1 MQKHRY
7 LPLCALLGLI
17 LSGFHSTTEAQ
28 AADIIFLV
36 DSSWS
41 IGKENFQ
48 YVREFLYNVVK
59 ALNKGDNEF
68 NFAIVQYSGSPKT
81 EFQLN
86 TYTDKQD
93 ILFHIWSMPYRG
105 GGTRMGLGLEYLI
118 KTHMTEAA
126 GSRASEGVPP
136 IIVVLTDRRSQDDVI
151 PPSSVLRMGDVNMF
165 AVGVQHAVEWE
176 LKEIASKP
184 QETHMY
190 NVDNFTALHSIVGD
204 LVTNL
209 HAAAA
214 SPALAEAQGVIK
226 DVTAQESAD
235 LIFLIDGSDNVG
247 AANFPIIRDFVLNFI
262 DNLDVGDDAMRVAVV
277 QYSDD
282 PNIEFYLS
290 SYSTKTEVMDA
301 VKGLS
306 FKGGAEANIGAA
318 LESVAQNLFTAGA
331 GSRAEDGV
339 PQTLVVISAGQSSD
353 DIREGQFALNQAS
366 IYTFGIGA
374 GIADTSELEQI
385 ATNPS
390 FVFAAANFDDIDDLQ
405 DQLLPLINGVAQRT
419 IVIQPSTIF
428 TEVSQVSRRDIVF
441 LIDGSQIMG
450 NAPFIAVRNFIVDF
464 INKLPIG
471 PDQVQVAVAQY
482 NSDVR
487 IELDLNSHATK
498 ELAAAAVKKLKIK
511 GGSQV
516 ANTGAALDFVR
527 TNMFIPSKGSR
538 IQQNVPQL
546 MILFTARKSSDSII
560 QPAEEMKR
568 RGILTLAAGAKNADI
583 KELSQIAF
591 DEKLAFMVKDFR
603 GLFRTPQ
610 IIIAPL
616 TTLSGVIITEEPTEV
631 IITTTQTIP
640 RVVRDI
646 VFLVDGSSSVGNANF
661 PYVRDFITNV
671 VNNLNVEPDKVRIG
685 LLQYS
690 GDQRTEFYLRTHTT
704 KDQVLANIA
713 QLRLKGGAVLN
724 TGAALEYAL
733 ANHFT
738 REAGSRSADGVKKDV
753 VFLIDGSDDVGGD
766 FSYILD
772 FISQVIQTLNVGI
785 DKVRISVVQY
795 SDSASPSFY
804 LNSFTTKEQVLNA
817 VSGLS
822 LIGGTSLNTGAAL
835 SFLKDTIFTPTYG
848 SRISENVPQ
857 FLIAVSARRSEDSV
871 QEPARA
877 LKSAGVVPFTIGVKN
892 ADTREIREIAHNPSF
907 AFTISDFSHLTSVQ
921 QQLENHVITLTKT
934 SIGNLIPTVEGIK
947 KDVVFLLDG
956 SNDARS
962 GLPAIREFIRR
973 TVENLDVEEDKVRV
987 AVIQYSNDPAAHF
1000 FLNTYKTKKEV
1011 VNAVRG
1017 LRHKGGRPL
1026 NTGAALQFVKDNVF
1040 TASSGSRR
1048 LDGVPQI
1055 LIVLTCGRSRDDVSS
1070 PSTAVKGLGV
1080 IPFGIGMKNAEENE
1094 LQTVAHAPTLVF
1106 NLPIYGELLSVQPQI
1121 LSFLKSKM
1129 EIKPPTVV
1137 VETDAVR
1144 RDVVFLL
1151 DGSDDTRNGF
1161 PAIQLFVQRV
1171 VENLDVEANRDRVA
1185 VVQYSNDPQAYFY
1198 LNTYSTKDDVLNTI
1212 RGLTHKGGRPLN
1224 SGAALQFVVDNVFTP
1239 SSGSRRLEGVP
1250 QVLILLTGGRS
1261 RDDVG
1266 ASATALKGLGVVPFG
1281 IGTIN
1286 ADILELQTISYNP
1299 SYALSV
1305 PDFDD
1310 LDTIQ
1315 QQLLSSVARVARQG
1329 RPETPTV
1336 IVERDSAQR
1345 DVVFLL
1351 DGSDD
1356 TRNGFPAIRDFVRR
1370 VVENMDVQ
1378 ENKDQ
1383 VAVVQYSN
1391 DAAAAFYLNTYSTKD
1406 DVLNTIRG
1414 LTHKGGRP
1422 LNTGAALQFVVDNVF
1437 TASSGSRRLE
1447 GVPQV
1452 LILLTGGRSRDDVR
1466 GPVTAVKGLGVV
1478 PFGIGTRNAD
1488 TLELQAISY
1497 DPSYALSVTGFGDL
1511 LNIQQQLLLSVKRVT
1526 QPREPPTVLVETD
1539 TVRRDVVFLLD
1550 GSDDARN
1557 RFPAIREF
1565 IESVVQNLDVEENKD
1580 RVAVVQYSNDAE
1592 AYFYLNTYKT
1602 KESVLGAIR
1611 SLKHKGGRPY
1621 YTGAALQFIKNN
1633 VFTPSAG
1640 SRRLE
1645 GVHQILILLAGGRSR
1660 DAVRG
1665 PASALKRIGV
1675 VTFCIGTNNANI
1687 LELQNITHNPSYALS
1702 VPDFGDL
1709 PNIQQQLVTRISQH
1723 RRSESPTVVVST
1735 RNGFPAIRKFVERI
1749 VENLDVEENKDR
1761 VAVVQYSND
1770 AAATFYLSTYSV
1782 KDDVLNAIRGLRH
1795 KGGRPLNT
1803 GAALQFVMDNV
1814 FIASSGS
1821 RRLEGVPQILILLT
1835 GGRSRDD
1842 IRGPASTLKRLRVV
1856 PFGIGTSNA
1865 DTLELQT
1872 ISYDPSYALYIS
1884 DFGDLPSIRQQLLS
1898 SVTRVVKQRW
1908 TESPTLLVV
1917 DTEDI
1922 KRDVVFLLDGSD
1934 DTINGF
1940 PTIRDFVR
1948 RVVENF
1954 DVEESKDRVAV
1965 VQYSNDPEANFY
1977 LNTYSTKDDVLSSIR
1992 ELRHK
1997 GGRPLNTGAA
2007 LQFVKDNVFTPS
2019 SGSRHLEG
2027 VPQILILLSGGRSR
2041 DDIRGPV
2048 TALKGL
2054 GVLRFAIGTSNADTL
2069 ELQTISYDPSYA
2081 LYIHDFDD
2089 LPNIQQQLLSFV
2101 TRQRMPESPTV
2112 IAETGVAKRDVVFLF
2127 DGSDDNKDGFPA
2139 IHDFIRHIVENLDVE
2154 NNNDRVA
2161 VVQYSNDAA
2170 VNFFLNTYSTKESII
2185 SAIADLSH
2193 AGGRPLNTGAA
2204 LQFVVDNVF
2213 IPSSGSR
2220 RLEAETGVAKRD
2232 VVFLFDGSDDNK
2244 DGFPAIHDFIR
2255 HIVENLDVENNN
2267 DRVAVVQYSNDAAVN
2282 FFLNTYSTKESI
2294 ISAIADLSHAGGRP
2308 LNTGAALQFVV
2319 DNVFIP
2325 SSGSRRLEG
2334 VPQVLILLTGGR
2346 SRDDVR
2352 SPATALKAHG
2362 VVSFVV
2368 GMGSADTSQMQT
2380 ISYKPSYALSVPDFG
2395 DLPNIQQGLLTSMTS
2410 VIRQRPELTTV
2421 IVDTDTAQK
2430 DVVFLLDGSDDTR
2443 NGFPAIREF
2452 VRRVVE
2458 NMDVQENKDQVA
2470 LVQYSNDAAAAF
2482 YLNTYSTKEDVLN
2495 TIRGLTHKGGRPLN
2509 TGAAL
2514 QFVMDNV
2521 FTASSGSRRLEG
2533 VPQVLILLT
2542 GGSSRD
2548 DVAGPAT
2555 TLKGLGVVLFD
2566 IGTQSVDA
2574 SELQTIAS
2582 IPTNALS
2589 VSDFDDLP
2597 NIVQLLLSSLTRMAG
2612 EQRQEYPAVIVET
2625 ESVERDVVFLLD
2637 GSDDT
2642 RNGFP
2647 AIRDFVR
2654 RVVENM
2660 DVGEKKD
2667 RVAVVQY
2674 SNDPEGNFYLNTYST
2689 KEDVLNT
2696 IQGLTHKGG
2705 RPLNTGAALQFVVDN
2720 VFTAS
2725 SGSRRLEG
2733 VPQVLI
2739 LLTGGRSRDDVGASA
2754 TALKGLGV
2762 VSFGIGTRNADTS
2775 EMLSISYD
2783 PSFAL
2788 SVTDFAEL
2796 PTIQQD
2802 VLSTLRRVV
2811 IEMGLESPTVI
2822 VESET
2827 VEKDVVFLLDG
2838 TDDTRNG
2845 FLEIR
2850 EFVEK
2855 VVEKLGM
2862 EENNDRVAVV
2872 QYSNDANANFYLN
2885 TYSTKEDV
2893 LNAIKGLRHKGG
2905 RPLNTGAAL
2914 QFVKD
2919 NIFTA
2924 SSGSRRLEG
2933 VPQVLILLTGGRSR
2947 DDVRGPASALK
2958 EDGIVP
2964 VVVGTR
2970 STDTNE
2976 LQTISYDPLFAFSV
2990 TEFGELPTV
2999 QQELLSSVKR
3009 VVRVR
3014 RPESPTI
3021 IVQREDAQRDVV
3033 FLLDGSDA
3041 ARNGFPAIRDFI
3053 RRVVEN
3059 MDVQENK
3066 DRVAV
3071 VQYSSDAA
3079 AAFYLNTYSTKDDV
3093 LNTIRGLTH
3102 KGGRPLNTG
3111 AALQF
3116 VVDNVFTASSGSR
3129 RLEGV
3134 PQVLILL
3141 TGGRSRDD
3149 VGASATALKGLGVV
3163 PFGIGTRNADTRELQ
3178 TISYNPTF
3186 VLSVS
3191 DFSDLPNIQ
3200 QQLLT
3205 SVTNVAR
3212 ERTTETPTVVV
3223 DKEGAQRDVVFL
3235 LDGSDDTRSGFPAIR
3250 DFVRRVVENMDVQ
3263 ENKDQVAVVQY
3274 SNDAAAA
3281 FYLNTYST
3289 KDDVLNTIRGL
3300 THKGGRP
3307 LNTGAALQ
3315 FVMDNVF
3322 TASSGSRRLEG
3333 VPQVLILLTG
3343 GRSRDDVGASATAL
3357 KGLGVVPFGIGTRNA
3372 DTREL
3377 QTISYNPTFVLSVS
3391 DFSDLP
3397 NIQQQLLTSVTNVAR
3412 ERTTE
3417 TPTVVVERDSAQRD
3431 VVFLLDGSDA
3441 TRNGFPAIRDFV
3453 RRVVENMDV
3462 QENKDQV
3469 AVVQYSND
3477 AAAAFYLN
3485 TYSTKDDVLNTIRG
3499 LTHKGGRPLN
3509 TGAALQFVMDNV
3521 FTASSGSRRLEG
3533 VPQVLILLTG
3543 GRSRDDVG
3551 ASATALKGLGVV
3563 PFGIGTRN
3571 ADTRELQ
3578 TISYNPTFALS
3589 VSDFSDLPNI
3599 QQQLVSSVTKVAIE
3613 RTTGTPTIIVDKEG
3627 AQRDVVFLLDGSD
3640 DTRSGFPAIRDFVR
3654 RVVENMDVEDNKDRV
3669 AVVQYSNDPEANFY
3683 LNTYS
3688 TKEDVLNTIRGL
3700 THKGGRPLNTGA
3712 ALQFVVD
3719 NIFTA
3724 SSGSRRLEGVPQVL
3738 ILLTGGRSRDDVG
3751 ASATALK
3758 GLGVVPFGIG
3768 TRNADSRELQTISY
3782 NPTFVLSVSDFS
3794 DLPNIQQQLLSSVT
3808 KVARERTTETPTVVV
3823 ERDSAQRDVV
3833 FLLDGSD
3840 ATRNGFPAIRD
3851 FVRRVVENMDVQEN
3865 KDQVAVVQYSNDAA
3879 AAFYLNTYSSK
3890 DDVLNT
3896 IRGLTHKGGRPLNTG
3911 AALQFVMDNV
3921 FTASSGSRRLEGV
3934 PQVLILL
3941 TGGRSRDDVGA
3952 SATALKGL
3960 GVVPFSIGTRNAD
3973 TRELQT
3979 ISYNPAFAL
3988 SVSDFSDL
3996 PNIQQQLLS
4005 SVVKVARE
4013 RTKDTP
4019 TVIVEMEGAKK
4030 DVIFLIDGSDDVG
4043 RDFPTIQEF
4052 VRRVVENLNVAENKI
4067 RVAVVQYS
4075 DTPNADLYLN
4085 SHTTKQGVLNA
4096 VKGLRHKGGRPLNT
4110 GAALTFVKNNVISPS
4125 SGSRIHEGVPQFLI
4139 VVTGGPSRD
4148 DVQGPATTLKQAGV
4162 VPFGIGTRNAD
4173 SKELQ
4178 IISYNSRFVYPVT
4191 EFRDI
4196 YSVQQ
4201 QLISSLTEL
4210 SKEEIDREGPTYQVE
4225 GDPKP
4230 KVADIVFLVDGS
4242 NNFNK
4247 ADFDHIMQF
4256 IIGLVDIFDVK
4267 DSIQIALAQYTK
4279 DVTDEF
4285 FFNTYTSK
4293 DDIIAAIE
4301 NTNYR
4306 GGGRGINTGAAIKH
4320 IQDRHFIKAAGSRAH
4335 EGIPQI
4341 ALIVTGGKS
4350 QDDGGAAALA
4360 LRGTGV
4366 RMYAVGVGDTVSEI
4380 NKLASEKTT
4389 VFRASTAQGLSE
4401 LSEQLLVILADEMK
4415 GKKICTGAPEI
4426 TKDCRLEV
4434 LVGFD
4439 VSNVG
4444 AGQNIFAVQRGL
4456 ESKMEAIFQRISQ
4469 MRVTS
4474 CSGSQ
4479 VPSVRVGLL
4488 ALTSAGQQ
4496 VGFDFSEYKQGLYE
4510 QFRALRTRGPYI
4522 LSTKTVDAYRDKF
4535 VASSTP
4541 GAVKVV
4547 IHLTDGLEDG
4557 FAAMKARVEA
4567 LRSADV
4573 SAFILVGL
4581 ERVSDFE
4588 NAVLLEFGRGF
4599 RYSRPLRINLLDLD
4613 YELSE
4618 ELDNVA
4624 ERECCGVPCK
4634 CTGQRGD
4641 RGSPGIPGIK
4651 DNVAERECCGVPC
4664 KCTGQRG
4671 DRGSPG
4677 IPGIK
4682 GMPGGIGY
4690 AGHPGDEGGPGER
4703 GPPGVN
4709 GTQGFQG
4716 CPGQRGI
4723 KGTRGVAGPPGDRG
4737 NPGRQGPKG
4746 IKGERGDRGDTGLRG
4761 DPGNS
4766 GIDNTQRGPRGEK
4779 GEMGP
4784 MGDPGEDGGKGTPGV
4799 AGKKGSFGRRGP
4811 PGPQGPIGP
4820 TGAPGI
4826 RGESGNPGPRGPGG
4840 PVGLAGDRGRPGP
4853 AGRKGEPGDPGDKG
4867 VTGPVGPRGESG
4879 DPGFPGYPGPKGEAG
4894 DFGSRGGPG
4903 PKGNRGQRG
4912 NAGNPG
4918 EPGQKGEG
4926 GFPGPYVSI
4935 VYCVKNAC
4943 VFSGAQEC
4951 PLYPTELAFAID
4963 NSQGVTRE
4971 VFNRMKRSILNIVRN
4986 LTIAESN
4993 CPRGARVAVVTYNN
5007 EVMTEIR
5014 FSDNHKKKTL
5024 IQQIEGLQ
5032 HLQTS
5037 KERSLESAMHFVARN
5052 TFKRVR
5058 SGFLM
5063 RKVAIFFS
5071 NGPTKS
5077 SPTLSAATMK
5087 LYEAGISSVFLTSRD
5102 DGVLNRAV
5110 QINGT
5115 GLAQVL
5121 VLPSGPAQFNQTIKK
5136 VINCHVCLDFCS
5148 PDSTCDFI
5156 PPQTTRDRRSPT
5168 TDVDIDIAFLM
5179 DSSESTSPRQ
5189 FVEMKR
5195 YVSHIVNQLEIAS
5208 DPKTSEHHAR
5218 VSVVQH
5224 APYEYKQN
5232 RILPPAKVDVGL
5244 TEYRSKEDIRTFLQ
5258 NKMPQ
5263 LEGVRALG
5271 SAIKYT
5277 IEHVFEA
5284 VPHPRN
5290 LKVIVLMVTG
5300 EVMED
5305 EAERLQKIVV
5315 DAKCKGFFIVV
5326 LGIGSKV
5333 SIQDLSVLAS
5343 EPTDVFFKRVE
5354 RSSDFY
5360 EERMQRFGRL
5370 LPKLVSGEYE

>member
-1 MQKHRY
+1 MRKHRY

-28 AADIIFLV
+28 TDGRQGVAADIIFLV

-48 YVREFLYNVVK
+48 YVREFLYDVVK

-86 TYTDKQD
+86 TYANKQD
-93 ILFHIWSMPYRG
+93 ILFHIRSMPYRG
-105 GGTRMGLGLEYLI
+105 GGTRTGLGLEYLI
-118 KTHMTEAA
+118 KTHLTEAA
-126 GSRASEGVPP
+126 GSRASEGVPQ
-136 IIVVLTDRRSQDDVI
+136 IIVVLTDGRSQDDVI
-151 PPSSVLRMGDVNMF
+151 PPSSILKMADVDMF

-184 QETHMY
+184 LETHMY

-204 LVTNL
+204 LVTSL

-214 SPALAEAQGVIK
+214 SPALAEAQGEIK

-262 DNLDVGDDAMRVAVV
+262 DNLNVGDDAMRVAVV
-277 QYSDD
+277 QYSND
-282 PNIEFYLS
+282 PNIEFYLN

-318 LESVAQNLFTAGA
+318 LEAVAQNLFTAGA

-390 FVFAAANFDDIDDLQ
+390 FVFAAENFDDIDDLQ

-450 NAPFIAVRNFIVDF
+450 NTLFTAIRNFIVDF

-482 NSDVR
+482 TSDVR

-546 MILFTARKSSDSII
+546 MILFTAGKSSDSII

-568 RGILTLAAGAKNADI
+568 SGILTLAAGAKNADI
-583 KELSQIAF
+583 KELSQIAL

-610 IIIAPL
+610 TIIAPL

-631 IITTTQTIP
+631 IITTTQNIP

-646 VFLVDGSSSVGNANF
+646 VFLVDGSSNVGNANF

-671 VNNLNVEPDKVRIG
+671 VNNLNVQPDKVRIG

-738 REAGSRSADGVKKDV
+738 REAGSRSADGVAQALVLITAGKSQDEVRRIADKVARAGVVTFAVGVGRADQEFLQPIAFAPSLAYYTSAFTDLTGIVEELMNPLQTVVGEVETTVVIDEGVKKDV

-766 FSYILD
+766 FSYIRD
-772 FISQVIQTLNVGI
+772 FISRVIQTLNVGI

-907 AFTISDFSHLTSVQ
+907 AFTISDFSQLNSVQ
-921 QQLENHVITLTKT
+921 KQLENYVITLTT
-934 SIGNLIPTVEGIK
+934 T
-947 KDVVFLLDG
+947 
-956 SNDARS
+956 
-962 GLPAIREFIRR
+962 
-973 TVENLDVEEDKVRV
+973 
-987 AVIQYSNDPAAHF
+987 
-1000 FLNTYKTKKEV
+1000 
-1011 VNAVRG
+1011 
-1017 LRHKGGRPL
+1017 
-1026 NTGAALQFVKDNVF
+1026 
-1040 TASSGSRR
+1040 
-1048 LDGVPQI
+1048 
-1055 LIVLTCGRSRDDVSS
+1055 
-1070 PSTAVKGLGV
+1070 
-1080 IPFGIGMKNAEENE
+1080 
-1094 LQTVAHAPTLVF
+1094 
-1106 NLPIYGELLSVQPQI
+1106 
-1121 LSFLKSKM
+1121 
-1129 EIKPPTVV
+1129 
-1137 VETDAVR
+1137 
-1144 RDVVFLL
+1144 
-1151 DGSDDTRNGF
+1151 
-1161 PAIQLFVQRV
+1161 
-1171 VENLDVEANRDRVA
+1171 
-1185 VVQYSNDPQAYFY
+1185 
-1198 LNTYSTKDDVLNTI
+1198 
-1212 RGLTHKGGRPLN
+1212 
-1224 SGAALQFVVDNVFTP
+1224 
-1239 SSGSRRLEGVP
+1239 
-1250 QVLILLTGGRS
+1250 
-1261 RDDVG
+1261 
-1266 ASATALKGLGVVPFG
+1266 
-1281 IGTIN
+1281 
-1286 ADILELQTISYNP
+1286 
-1299 SYALSV
+1299 
-1305 PDFDD
+1305 
-1310 LDTIQ
+1310 
-1315 QQLLSSVARVARQG
+1315 
-1329 RPETPTV
+1329 
-1336 IVERDSAQR
+1336 DSAQR

-1370 VVENMDVQ
+1370 VVENLDVE
-1378 ENKDQ
+1378 ENKDR
-1383 VAVVQYSN
+1383 VAVVQYSS
-1391 DAAAAFYLNTYSTKD
+1391 DAAATFYLNTYSTKD

-1422 LNTGAALQFVVDNVF
+1422 LNTGAALQFVMDNVF
-1437 TASSGSRRLE
+1437 T
-1447 GVPQV
+1447 
-1452 LILLTGGRSRDDVR
+1452 
-1466 GPVTAVKGLGVV
+1466 
-1478 PFGIGTRNAD
+1478 
-1488 TLELQAISY
+1488 
-1497 DPSYALSVTGFGDL
+1497 
-1511 LNIQQQLLLSVKRVT
+1511 
-1526 QPREPPTVLVETD
+1526 
-1539 TVRRDVVFLLD
+1539 
-1550 GSDDARN
+1550 
-1557 RFPAIREF
+1557 
-1565 IESVVQNLDVEENKD
+1565 
-1580 RVAVVQYSNDAE
+1580 
-1592 AYFYLNTYKT
+1592 
-1602 KESVLGAIR
+1602 
-1611 SLKHKGGRPY
+1611 
-1621 YTGAALQFIKNN
+1621 
-1633 VFTPSAG
+1633 
-1640 SRRLE
+1640 
-1645 GVHQILILLAGGRSR
+1645 
-1660 DAVRG
+1660 
-1665 PASALKRIGV
+1665 
-1675 VTFCIGTNNANI
+1675 
-1687 LELQNITHNPSYALS
+1687 
-1702 VPDFGDL
+1702 
-1709 PNIQQQLVTRISQH
+1709 
-1723 RRSESPTVVVST
+1723 
-1735 RNGFPAIRKFVERI
+1735 
-1749 VENLDVEENKDR
+1749 
-1761 VAVVQYSND
+1761 
-1770 AAATFYLSTYSV
+1770 
-1782 KDDVLNAIRGLRH
+1782 
-1795 KGGRPLNT
+1795 
-1803 GAALQFVMDNV
+1803 
-1814 FIASSGS
+1814 
-1821 RRLEGVPQILILLT
+1821 
-1835 GGRSRDD
+1835 
-1842 IRGPASTLKRLRVV
+1842 
-1856 PFGIGTSNA
+1856 
-1865 DTLELQT
+1865 
-1872 ISYDPSYALYIS
+1872 
-1884 DFGDLPSIRQQLLS
+1884 
-1898 SVTRVVKQRW
+1898 
-1908 TESPTLLVV
+1908 
-1917 DTEDI
+1917 
-1922 KRDVVFLLDGSD
+1922 
-1934 DTINGF
+1934 
-1940 PTIRDFVR
+1940 
-1948 RVVENF
+1948 
-1954 DVEESKDRVAV
+1954 
-1965 VQYSNDPEANFY
+1965 
-1977 LNTYSTKDDVLSSIR
+1977 
-1992 ELRHK
+1992 
-1997 GGRPLNTGAA
+1997 
-2007 LQFVKDNVFTPS
+2007 
-2019 SGSRHLEG
+2019 
-2027 VPQILILLSGGRSR
+2027 
-2041 DDIRGPV
+2041 
-2048 TALKGL
+2048 
-2054 GVLRFAIGTSNADTL
+2054 
-2069 ELQTISYDPSYA
+2069 
-2081 LYIHDFDD
+2081 
-2089 LPNIQQQLLSFV
+2089 
-2101 TRQRMPESPTV
+2101 
-2112 IAETGVAKRDVVFLF
+2112 
-2127 DGSDDNKDGFPA
+2127 
-2139 IHDFIRHIVENLDVE
+2139 
-2154 NNNDRVA
+2154 
-2161 VVQYSNDAA
+2161 
-2170 VNFFLNTYSTKESII
+2170 
-2185 SAIADLSH
+2185 
-2193 AGGRPLNTGAA
+2193 
-2204 LQFVVDNVF
+2204 
-2213 IPSSGSR
+2213 
-2220 RLEAETGVAKRD
+2220 
-2232 VVFLFDGSDDNK
+2232 
-2244 DGFPAIHDFIR
+2244 
-2255 HIVENLDVENNN
+2255 
-2267 DRVAVVQYSNDAAVN
+2267 
-2282 FFLNTYSTKESI
+2282 
-2294 ISAIADLSHAGGRP
+2294 
-2308 LNTGAALQFVV
+2308 
-2319 DNVFIP
+2319 P

-2346 SRDDVR
+2346 SRDDVGT
-2352 SPATALKAHG
+2352 SATALKGHG
-2362 VVSFVV
+2362 VVPF
-2368 GMGSADTSQMQT
+2368 GIGTRNADTRELQT
-2380 ISYKPSYALSVPDFG
+2380 ISYNPSFALSVSDFS
-2395 DLPNIQQGLLTSMTS
+2395 DLPNIQQQLVSS
-2410 VIRQRPELTTV
+2410 VTRVARERTTETPTV
-2421 IVDTDTAQK
+2421 VDDKEGAQ
-2430 DVVFLLDGSDDTR
+2430 
-2443 NGFPAIREF
+2443 
-2452 VRRVVE
+2452 
-2458 NMDVQENKDQVA
+2458 
-2470 LVQYSNDAAAAF
+2470 
-2482 YLNTYSTKEDVLN
+2482 
-2495 TIRGLTHKGGRPLN
+2495 
-2509 TGAAL
+2509 
-2514 QFVMDNV
+2514 
-2521 FTASSGSRRLEG
+2521 
-2533 VPQVLILLT
+2533 
-2542 GGSSRD
+2542 
-2548 DVAGPAT
+2548 
-2555 TLKGLGVVLFD
+2555 
-2566 IGTQSVDA
+2566 
-2574 SELQTIAS
+2574 
-2582 IPTNALS
+2582 
-2589 VSDFDDLP
+2589 
-2597 NIVQLLLSSLTRMAG
+2597 
-2612 EQRQEYPAVIVET
+2612 
-2625 ESVERDVVFLLD
+2625 RDVVFLLD

-2642 RNGFP
+2642 RNGFQ

-2660 DVGEKKD
+2660 DVKENKD

-2674 SNDPEGNFYLNTYST
+2674 SNDPE
-2689 KEDVLNT
+2689 
-2696 IQGLTHKGG
+2696 
-2705 RPLNTGAALQFVVDN
+2705 
-2720 VFTAS
+2720 
-2725 SGSRRLEG
+2725 
-2733 VPQVLI
+2733 
-2739 LLTGGRSRDDVGASA
+2739 
-2754 TALKGLGV
+2754 
-2762 VSFGIGTRNADTS
+2762 
-2775 EMLSISYD
+2775 
-2783 PSFAL
+2783 
-2788 SVTDFAEL
+2788 
-2796 PTIQQD
+2796 
-2802 VLSTLRRVV
+2802 
-2811 IEMGLESPTVI
+2811 
-2822 VESET
+2822 
-2827 VEKDVVFLLDG
+2827 
-2838 TDDTRNG
+2838 
-2845 FLEIR
+2845 
-2850 EFVEK
+2850 
-2855 VVEKLGM
+2855 
-2862 EENNDRVAVV
+2862 
-2872 QYSNDANANFYLN
+2872 AN
-2885 TYSTKEDV
+2885 
-2893 LNAIKGLRHKGG
+2893 
-2905 RPLNTGAAL
+2905 
-2914 QFVKD
+2914 
-2919 NIFTA
+2919 
-2924 SSGSRRLEG
+2924 
-2933 VPQVLILLTGGRSR
+2933 
-2947 DDVRGPASALK
+2947 
-2958 EDGIVP
+2958 
-2964 VVVGTR
+2964 
-2970 STDTNE
+2970 
-2976 LQTISYDPLFAFSV
+2976 
-2990 TEFGELPTV
+2990 
-2999 QQELLSSVKR
+2999 
-3009 VVRVR
+3009 
-3014 RPESPTI
+3014 
-3021 IVQREDAQRDVV
+3021 
-3033 FLLDGSDA
+3033 
-3041 ARNGFPAIRDFI
+3041 
-3053 RRVVEN
+3053 
-3059 MDVQENK
+3059 
-3066 DRVAV
+3066 
-3071 VQYSSDAA
+3071 
-3079 AAFYLNTYSTKDDV
+3079 FYLNTYSTKDDV

-3116 VVDNVFTASSGSR
+3116 VKDNVFTASSGSR
-3129 RLEGV
+3129 RLEGAH
-3134 PQVLILL
+3134 QFLILL

-3178 TISYNPTF
+3178 TIAYDPSYA
-3186 VLSVS
+3186 
-3191 DFSDLPNIQ
+3191 FS
-3200 QQLLT
+3200 
-3205 SVTNVAR
+3205 A
-3212 ERTTETPTVVV
+3212 
-3223 DKEGAQRDVVFL
+3223 
-3235 LDGSDDTRSGFPAIR
+3235 R
-3250 DFVRRVVENMDVQ
+3250 DFRDLQSIEQ
-3263 ENKDQVAVVQY
+3263 E
-3274 SNDAAAA
+3274 
-3281 FYLNTYST
+3281 F
-3289 KDDVLNTIRGL
+3289 
-3300 THKGGRP
+3300 
-3307 LNTGAALQ
+3307 
-3315 FVMDNVF
+3315 M
-3322 TASSGSRRLEG
+3322 
-3333 VPQVLILLTG
+3333 
-3343 GRSRDDVGASATAL
+3343 
-3357 KGLGVVPFGIGTRNA
+3357 
-3372 DTREL
+3372 
-3377 QTISYNPTFVLSVS
+3377 
-3391 DFSDLP
+3391 
-3397 NIQQQLLTSVTNVAR
+3397 
-3412 ERTTE
+3412 
-3417 TPTVVVERDSAQRD
+3417 
-3431 VVFLLDGSDA
+3431 
-3441 TRNGFPAIRDFV
+3441 
-3453 RRVVENMDV
+3453 
-3462 QENKDQV
+3462 
-3469 AVVQYSND
+3469 
-3477 AAAAFYLN
+3477 
-3485 TYSTKDDVLNTIRG
+3485 
-3499 LTHKGGRPLN
+3499 
-3509 TGAALQFVMDNV
+3509 
-3521 FTASSGSRRLEG
+3521 
-3533 VPQVLILLTG
+3533 
-3543 GRSRDDVG
+3543 
-3551 ASATALKGLGVV
+3551 
-3563 PFGIGTRN
+3563 
-3571 ADTRELQ
+3571 
-3578 TISYNPTFALS
+3578 
-3589 VSDFSDLPNI
+3589 
-3599 QQQLVSSVTKVAIE
+3599 SSVTRVS
-3613 RTTGTPTIIVDKEG
+3613 R
-3627 AQRDVVFLLDGSD
+3627 QR
-3640 DTRSGFPAIRDFVR
+3640 PA
-3654 RVVENMDVEDNKDRV
+3654 E
-3669 AVVQYSNDPEANFY
+3669 P
-3683 LNTYS
+3683 
-3688 TKEDVLNTIRGL
+3688 
-3700 THKGGRPLNTGA
+3700 
-3712 ALQFVVD
+3712 
-3719 NIFTA
+3719 
-3724 SSGSRRLEGVPQVL
+3724 
-3738 ILLTGGRSRDDVG
+3738 
-3751 ASATALK
+3751 
-3758 GLGVVPFGIG
+3758 
-3768 TRNADSRELQTISY
+3768 
-3782 NPTFVLSVSDFS
+3782 
-3794 DLPNIQQQLLSSVT
+3794 
-3808 KVARERTTETPTVVV
+3808 
-3823 ERDSAQRDVV
+3823 
-3833 FLLDGSD
+3833 
-3840 ATRNGFPAIRD
+3840 
-3851 FVRRVVENMDVQEN
+3851 
-3865 KDQVAVVQYSNDAA
+3865 
-3879 AAFYLNTYSSK
+3879 
-3890 DDVLNT
+3890 
-3896 IRGLTHKGGRPLNTG
+3896 
-3911 AALQFVMDNV
+3911 
-3921 FTASSGSRRLEGV
+3921 
-3934 PQVLILL
+3934 
-3941 TGGRSRDDVGA
+3941 
-3952 SATALKGL
+3952 
-3960 GVVPFSIGTRNAD
+3960 
-3973 TRELQT
+3973 
-3979 ISYNPAFAL
+3979 
-3988 SVSDFSDL
+3988 
-3996 PNIQQQLLS
+3996 
-4005 SVVKVARE
+4005 
-4013 RTKDTP
+4013 P

-4125 SGSRIHEGVPQFLI
+4125 SGSRIREGVPQFLI

-4148 DVQGPATTLKQAGV
+4148 DVRGPATTLKQAGV
-4162 VPFGIGTRNAD
+4162 VPFGIGTKNAD
-4173 SKELQ
+4173 SNELQ
-4178 IISYNSRFVYPVT
+4178 IISYNSRFVYPVN

-4196 YSVQQ
+4196 YNVQQ

-4210 SKEEIDREGPTYQVE
+4210 SKEEIDREAPTYPVVEAFQDSDKRDIVFLVDGTSAVRNDLGSIRDLITRVVNQLDVGLDKVRISVVQYSDDAKVEFLLNEHSTKEEVLSAVKRIRNKGGNKLNTGKALEYVSRNIFQRFAGSRIEESVPQFLILLTGGRSADDVFDPAERLKKNYVAPFTIGAKNADEEELKLISLSPEYSYTVNEFRDLTNIDQQLLISVKTLSDTDIRQKIPPVTTEVISNLGKKDIIFLIDGSDSVGRDGIVHIRDFMIQVLQQLDIGPNQIQVAVVQYSHTQKTEFSLNTHSNKRAVINAVRRLRQMGGSVVNLAEAIDYVVRKELKAANGARMDASQHLVVLTGGRSQTDVSKYGDLLRRTNVNCIGIGAKNADGRQLAEIATSSEDVLQVSDFLNLPGIQDKFIARLSGTALPGPTEPTDSGY
-4225 GDPKP
+4225 GDLKP

-4293 DDIIAAIE
+4293 DDIVAAIE

-4366 RMYAVGVGDTVSEI
+4366 RIYAVGVGDTLSEI

-4415 GKKICTGAPEI
+4415 GIQICTGAPEI

-4535 VASSTP
+4535 VASGTP

-4641 RGSPGIPGIK
+4641 RGPPGIPG
-4651 DNVAERECCGVPC
+4651 
-4664 KCTGQRG
+4664 T
-4671 DRGSPG
+4671 
-4677 IPGIK
+4677 K

-4716 CPGQRGI
+4716 CPGQRGVKGSRGYSGEKGEI
-4723 KGTRGVAGPPGDRG
+4723 GEIGLDGIDGEEGTRGVAGPPGDRG

-4761 DPGNS
+4761 DPGTS

-4779 GEMGP
+4779 GDMGP

-4811 PGPQGPIGP
+4811 PGPQGSKGTPGPRGSAGDQGTRGSQGPIGP

-4879 DPGFPGYPGPKGEAG
+4879 EDGRDGFGTPGPKGKKGDPGFPGYPGPKGEAG
-4894 DFGSRGGPG
+4894 DSGSRGGPG

-4918 EPGQKGEG
+4918 DPGQKGEG
-4926 GFPGPYVSI
+4926 GFPGPYGQKGPRGPGVVQCDLVRNI
-4935 VYCVKNAC
+4935 KENCPCCY
-4943 VFSGAQEC
+4943 GAQEC

-4993 CPRGARVAVVTYNN
+4993 CPRGARVAIVTYNN

-5037 KERSLESAMHFVARN
+5037 KERSLESAMNFVARN

-5087 LYEAGISSVFLTSRD
+5087 LYEAGISSVFLTNRD

-5156 PPQTTRDRRSPT
+5156 LPQTTRDRRSPT

-5195 YVSHIVNQLEIAS
+5195 YVSHIVEQLEIAS

-5232 RILPPAKVDVGL
+5232 RILPPAKVDIGL
-5244 TEYRSKEDIRTFLQ
+5244 TDYGSKEDIRNFLQ

-5354 RSSDFY
+5354 RSSHFY

-5370 LPKLVSGEYE
+5370 LPKLVSAENAFYLPPEISKNCDWFQSDQPWMGPFRHSQKHAKGKENQSVPVNKHKEVEAGEIQAVNISSTSLVLHWVSPDSKQDYHYEVIVKKLGDHSPVLRKNVTGSELFIEGLDSSQRYHVVITGYLRTHVKVTYKGIITTKKAEKKAAEATLIDDPLEKPETVGYVCQLQKEEGSCTKFVLKWYFDAQTSSCTRFWYGGCGGNENRFETQAECEEACASVTVNPGVMAAIGT

>member
-1 MQKHRY
+1 MRKHRY

-28 AADIIFLV
+28 TDGRQGVAADIIFLV

-59 ALNKGDNEF
+59 ALNKGHDEF

-105 GGTRMGLGLEYLI
+105 GGTRTGLGLEYLI
-118 KTHMTEAA
+118 KNHLTEAA
-126 GSRASEGVPP
+126 GSRASEGVPQ
-136 IIVVLTDRRSQDDVI
+136 IIVVLTDGRSQDDVI
-151 PPSSVLRMGDVNMF
+151 PPSSILKMADVDMF

-184 QETHMY
+184 LETHMY

-204 LVTNL
+204 IVTNL

-235 LIFLIDGSDNVG
+235 LVFLIDGSDNVG

-262 DNLDVGDDAMRVAVV
+262 DNLSVGDDAMRVAVV

-306 FKGGAEANIGAA
+306 FKGGAEANMGAA
-318 LESVAQNLFTAGA
+318 LEAVAQNLFTAGA

-353 DIREGQFALNQAS
+353 DIREGQFALSQAS

-374 GIADTSELEQI
+374 GITDTSELEQI

-390 FVFAAANFDDIDDLQ
+390 FVFASPNFNDIDDLQ
-405 DQLLPLINGVAQRT
+405 DQVLPLINGLAQRT
-419 IVIQPSTIF
+419 TAIQPSTVF

-441 LIDGSQIMG
+441 LIDGSQVMG
-450 NAPFIAVRNFIVDF
+450 NTLFTAIRNFIVDF

-482 NSDVR
+482 TSDAR

-546 MILFTARKSSDSII
+546 MILFTARKSSDSIV

-568 RGILTLAAGAKNADI
+568 SGVLTLAAGAKNADI

-591 DEKLAFMVKDFR
+591 DEKLAFLVKDFR
-603 GLFRTPQ
+603 GLFKNPQ
-610 IIIAPL
+610 TIIAPL
-616 TTLSGVIITEEPTEV
+616 TTLSGAIITEEPTEV

-646 VFLVDGSSSVGNANF
+646 VFLVDGSSNVGNANF

-671 VNNLNVEPDKVRIG
+671 VNNLNVQPDKVRIG

-713 QLRLKGGAVLN
+713 QLRLKGGAALN

-738 REAGSRSADGVKKDV
+738 REAGSRSADGVAQALVLITAGMSQDEVRRVADKVANAGVVTFAVGVGRADQEFLQPIAFAPPLAYYTRAFTGLTGIVEELINPLQTVVGEVETTVVEGVKKDV

-766 FSYILD
+766 FSYIRD

-804 LNSFTTKEQVLNA
+804 LNSFTTKEEILNA

-857 FLIAVSARRSEDSV
+857 FLIAVSAGRSEDSI

-877 LKSAGVVPFTIGVKN
+877 LKTAGVVPFTIGVKN
-892 ADTREIREIAHNPSF
+892 ADIREIREIAYTPSF
-907 AFTISDFSHLTSVQ
+907 AFTISDFSQFTSVQ
-921 QQLENHVITLTKT
+921 QQLENYVSTLTKT
-934 SIGNLIPTVEGIK
+934 SIEKIIPTVDKEG
-947 KDVVFLLDG
+947 
-956 SNDARS
+956 
-962 GLPAIREFIRR
+962 
-973 TVENLDVEEDKVRV
+973 
-987 AVIQYSNDPAAHF
+987 
-1000 FLNTYKTKKEV
+1000 
-1011 VNAVRG
+1011 
-1017 LRHKGGRPL
+1017 
-1026 NTGAALQFVKDNVF
+1026 
-1040 TASSGSRR
+1040 
-1048 LDGVPQI
+1048 
-1055 LIVLTCGRSRDDVSS
+1055 
-1070 PSTAVKGLGV
+1070 
-1080 IPFGIGMKNAEENE
+1080 
-1094 LQTVAHAPTLVF
+1094 
-1106 NLPIYGELLSVQPQI
+1106 
-1121 LSFLKSKM
+1121 
-1129 EIKPPTVV
+1129 
-1137 VETDAVR
+1137 
-1144 RDVVFLL
+1144 
-1151 DGSDDTRNGF
+1151 
-1161 PAIQLFVQRV
+1161 
-1171 VENLDVEANRDRVA
+1171 
-1185 VVQYSNDPQAYFY
+1185 
-1198 LNTYSTKDDVLNTI
+1198 
-1212 RGLTHKGGRPLN
+1212 
-1224 SGAALQFVVDNVFTP
+1224 
-1239 SSGSRRLEGVP
+1239 
-1250 QVLILLTGGRS
+1250 
-1261 RDDVG
+1261 
-1266 ASATALKGLGVVPFG
+1266 
-1281 IGTIN
+1281 
-1286 ADILELQTISYNP
+1286 
-1299 SYALSV
+1299 
-1305 PDFDD
+1305 
-1310 LDTIQ
+1310 
-1315 QQLLSSVARVARQG
+1315 
-1329 RPETPTV
+1329 
-1336 IVERDSAQR
+1336 AQK

-1370 VVENMDVQ
+1370 VVENMDVEQ
-1378 ENKDQ
+1378 
-1383 VAVVQYSN
+1383 
-1391 DAAAAFYLNTYSTKD
+1391 
-1406 DVLNTIRG
+1406 
-1414 LTHKGGRP
+1414 
-1422 LNTGAALQFVVDNVF
+1422 
-1437 TASSGSRRLE
+1437 
-1447 GVPQV
+1447 
-1452 LILLTGGRSRDDVR
+1452 
-1466 GPVTAVKGLGVV
+1466 
-1478 PFGIGTRNAD
+1478 
-1488 TLELQAISY
+1488 
-1497 DPSYALSVTGFGDL
+1497 
-1511 LNIQQQLLLSVKRVT
+1511 
-1526 QPREPPTVLVETD
+1526 
-1539 TVRRDVVFLLD
+1539 
-1550 GSDDARN
+1550 
-1557 RFPAIREF
+1557 
-1565 IESVVQNLDVEENKD
+1565 
-1580 RVAVVQYSNDAE
+1580 
-1592 AYFYLNTYKT
+1592 
-1602 KESVLGAIR
+1602 
-1611 SLKHKGGRPY
+1611 
-1621 YTGAALQFIKNN
+1621 
-1633 VFTPSAG
+1633 
-1640 SRRLE
+1640 
-1645 GVHQILILLAGGRSR
+1645 
-1660 DAVRG
+1660 
-1665 PASALKRIGV
+1665 
-1675 VTFCIGTNNANI
+1675 
-1687 LELQNITHNPSYALS
+1687 
-1702 VPDFGDL
+1702 
-1709 PNIQQQLVTRISQH
+1709 
-1723 RRSESPTVVVST
+1723 
-1735 RNGFPAIRKFVERI
+1735 
-1749 VENLDVEENKDR
+1749 NKDR

-1770 AAATFYLSTYSV
+1770 AAATFYLNTYST
-1782 KDDVLNAIRGLRH
+1782 KEDVLNTIRGLRH

-1803 GAALQFVMDNV
+1803 GAALQFVM
-1814 FIASSGS
+1814 
-1821 RRLEGVPQILILLT
+1821 
-1835 GGRSRDD
+1835 
-1842 IRGPASTLKRLRVV
+1842 
-1856 PFGIGTSNA
+1856 
-1865 DTLELQT
+1865 
-1872 ISYDPSYALYIS
+1872 
-1884 DFGDLPSIRQQLLS
+1884 
-1898 SVTRVVKQRW
+1898 
-1908 TESPTLLVV
+1908 
-1917 DTEDI
+1917 
-1922 KRDVVFLLDGSD
+1922 
-1934 DTINGF
+1934 
-1940 PTIRDFVR
+1940 
-1948 RVVENF
+1948 
-1954 DVEESKDRVAV
+1954 
-1965 VQYSNDPEANFY
+1965 
-1977 LNTYSTKDDVLSSIR
+1977 
-1992 ELRHK
+1992 
-1997 GGRPLNTGAA
+1997 
-2007 LQFVKDNVFTPS
+2007 
-2019 SGSRHLEG
+2019 
-2027 VPQILILLSGGRSR
+2027 
-2041 DDIRGPV
+2041 
-2048 TALKGL
+2048 
-2054 GVLRFAIGTSNADTL
+2054 
-2069 ELQTISYDPSYA
+2069 
-2081 LYIHDFDD
+2081 
-2089 LPNIQQQLLSFV
+2089 
-2101 TRQRMPESPTV
+2101 
-2112 IAETGVAKRDVVFLF
+2112 
-2127 DGSDDNKDGFPA
+2127 
-2139 IHDFIRHIVENLDVE
+2139 
-2154 NNNDRVA
+2154 
-2161 VVQYSNDAA
+2161 
-2170 VNFFLNTYSTKESII
+2170 
-2185 SAIADLSH
+2185 
-2193 AGGRPLNTGAA
+2193 
-2204 LQFVVDNVF
+2204 
-2213 IPSSGSR
+2213 
-2220 RLEAETGVAKRD
+2220 
-2232 VVFLFDGSDDNK
+2232 
-2244 DGFPAIHDFIR
+2244 
-2255 HIVENLDVENNN
+2255 
-2267 DRVAVVQYSNDAAVN
+2267 
-2282 FFLNTYSTKESI
+2282 
-2294 ISAIADLSHAGGRP
+2294 
-2308 LNTGAALQFVV
+2308 
-2319 DNVFIP
+2319 
-2325 SSGSRRLEG
+2325 
-2334 VPQVLILLTGGR
+2334 
-2346 SRDDVR
+2346 
-2352 SPATALKAHG
+2352 
-2362 VVSFVV
+2362 
-2368 GMGSADTSQMQT
+2368 
-2380 ISYKPSYALSVPDFG
+2380 
-2395 DLPNIQQGLLTSMTS
+2395 
-2410 VIRQRPELTTV
+2410 
-2421 IVDTDTAQK
+2421 
-2430 DVVFLLDGSDDTR
+2430 
-2443 NGFPAIREF
+2443 
-2452 VRRVVE
+2452 
-2458 NMDVQENKDQVA
+2458 
-2470 LVQYSNDAAAAF
+2470 
-2482 YLNTYSTKEDVLN
+2482 
-2495 TIRGLTHKGGRPLN
+2495 
-2509 TGAAL
+2509 
-2514 QFVMDNV
+2514 
-2521 FTASSGSRRLEG
+2521 
-2533 VPQVLILLT
+2533 
-2542 GGSSRD
+2542 
-2548 DVAGPAT
+2548 
-2555 TLKGLGVVLFD
+2555 
-2566 IGTQSVDA
+2566 
-2574 SELQTIAS
+2574 
-2582 IPTNALS
+2582 
-2589 VSDFDDLP
+2589 
-2597 NIVQLLLSSLTRMAG
+2597 
-2612 EQRQEYPAVIVET
+2612 
-2625 ESVERDVVFLLD
+2625 
-2637 GSDDT
+2637 
-2642 RNGFP
+2642 
-2647 AIRDFVR
+2647 
-2654 RVVENM
+2654 
-2660 DVGEKKD
+2660 
-2667 RVAVVQY
+2667 
-2674 SNDPEGNFYLNTYST
+2674 
-2689 KEDVLNT
+2689 
-2696 IQGLTHKGG
+2696 
-2705 RPLNTGAALQFVVDN
+2705 
-2720 VFTAS
+2720 
-2725 SGSRRLEG
+2725 
-2733 VPQVLI
+2733 
-2739 LLTGGRSRDDVGASA
+2739 
-2754 TALKGLGV
+2754 
-2762 VSFGIGTRNADTS
+2762 
-2775 EMLSISYD
+2775 
-2783 PSFAL
+2783 
-2788 SVTDFAEL
+2788 
-2796 PTIQQD
+2796 
-2802 VLSTLRRVV
+2802 
-2811 IEMGLESPTVI
+2811 
-2822 VESET
+2822 
-2827 VEKDVVFLLDG
+2827 
-2838 TDDTRNG
+2838 
-2845 FLEIR
+2845 
-2850 EFVEK
+2850 
-2855 VVEKLGM
+2855 
-2862 EENNDRVAVV
+2862 
-2872 QYSNDANANFYLN
+2872 
-2885 TYSTKEDV
+2885 
-2893 LNAIKGLRHKGG
+2893 
-2905 RPLNTGAAL
+2905 
-2914 QFVKD
+2914 
-2919 NIFTA
+2919 
-2924 SSGSRRLEG
+2924 
-2933 VPQVLILLTGGRSR
+2933 
-2947 DDVRGPASALK
+2947 
-2958 EDGIVP
+2958 
-2964 VVVGTR
+2964 
-2970 STDTNE
+2970 
-2976 LQTISYDPLFAFSV
+2976 
-2990 TEFGELPTV
+2990 
-2999 QQELLSSVKR
+2999 
-3009 VVRVR
+3009 
-3014 RPESPTI
+3014 
-3021 IVQREDAQRDVV
+3021 
-3033 FLLDGSDA
+3033 
-3041 ARNGFPAIRDFI
+3041 
-3053 RRVVEN
+3053 
-3059 MDVQENK
+3059 
-3066 DRVAV
+3066 
-3071 VQYSSDAA
+3071 
-3079 AAFYLNTYSTKDDV
+3079 
-3093 LNTIRGLTH
+3093 
-3102 KGGRPLNTG
+3102 
-3111 AALQF
+3111 
-3116 VVDNVFTASSGSR
+3116 DNVFTASSGSR

-3178 TISYNPTF
+3178 RISYDPAF
-3186 VLSVS
+3186 ALSVS

-3200 QQLLT
+3200 QQLLSSIT
-3205 SVTNVAR
+3205 RVTR
-3212 ERTTETPTVVV
+3212 ERTTETPTVIA

-3235 LDGSDDTRSGFPAIR
+3235 LDGSDDTRNGFPAIR
-3250 DFVRRVVENMDVQ
+3250 DFVRRVVENMDVE
-3263 ENKDQVAVVQY
+3263 ENKDRVAVVQY
-3274 SNDAAAA
+3274 SNDAAAT

-3289 KDDVLNTIRGL
+3289 KEDVLNTIRGL
-3300 THKGGRP
+3300 RHKGGRP

-3377 QTISYNPTFVLSVS
+3377 QTISYDPAFALSVS

-3397 NIQQQLLTSVTNVAR
+3397 NIQQQLLSSITRVTR

-3417 TPTVVVERDSAQRD
+3417 TPTVIVDKEGAQRD
-3431 VVFLLDGSDA
+3431 VVFLLDGSDD

-3462 QENKDQV
+3462 EQNKDRV

-3477 AAAAFYLN
+3477 AAATFYLN
-3485 TYSTKDDVLNTIRG
+3485 TYSTKEDVLNTIRG
-3499 LTHKGGRPLN
+3499 LRHKGGRPLNTGAALQFVMDNVFTASSGSRRLEGVPQVLILLTGGRSRDDVGASAAALKGLGVVPFGIGTRTADIRELQRISYDPAFALSVSDFSDLPNIQQQLLSSITRVIRERTTELPTVVVDKEGAQRDVVFLLDGSDDTRNGFPAIRDFVRRVVENMDVEQNKDRVAVVQYSNDAAATFYLNTYSTKEDVLNTIRGLRHKGGRPLN

-3578 TISYNPTFALS
+3578 RISYDPAFALS

-3599 QQQLVSSVTKVAIE
+3599 QQQLLSSITRVTRE
-3613 RTTGTPTIIVDKEG
+3613 RTTETPTVIVDKEG

-3640 DTRSGFPAIRDFVR
+3640 DTRNGFPAIRDFVR
-3654 RVVENMDVEDNKDRV
+3654 VVVENMDVEQNKDRV
-3669 AVVQYSNDPEANFY
+3669 AVVQYSNDAAATFY

-3700 THKGGRPLNTGA
+3700 RHKGGRPLNTGA
-3712 ALQFVVD
+3712 ALQFVMD
-3719 NIFTA
+3719 NVFTA
-3724 SSGSRRLEGVPQVL
+3724 SSGSRHLEDVPQVL

-3768 TRNADSRELQTISY
+3768 TRTADIRELQRISY
-3782 NPTFVLSVSDFS
+3782 DPAFALSVSDFS
-3794 DLPNIQQQLLSSVT
+3794 DLPNIQQEVLSSLTRVT
-3808 KVARERTTETPTVVV
+3808 RERTTETPTVIVDKV
-3823 ERDSAQRDVV
+3823 GAQRDVV

-3840 ATRNGFPAIRD
+3840 DTRNGFPAIRD
-3851 FVRRVVENMDVQEN
+3851 FVRRVVENMDVEEN
-3865 KDQVAVVQYSNDAA
+3865 KDRVAVVQYSNDAA
-3879 AAFYLNTYSSK
+3879 ATFYLNTYSTK

-3896 IRGLTHKGGRPLNTG
+3896 IRGLRHKGGRPLNTG

-3921 FTASSGSRRLEGV
+3921 FTAPSGSRILEGAH
-3934 PQVLILL
+3934 QFLILL
-3941 TGGRSRDDVGA
+3941 TGGRSRDDVSA

-3960 GVVPFSIGTRNAD
+3960 GVVPFGIGTRNAD
-3973 TRELQT
+3973 TIELQT
-3979 ISYNPAFAL
+3979 IAYDPSYAFSARDFRDLQSIEQEFMSSVTRASRQRQAEPPTFIAFQDSDKRDVVFLIDGTYAVRNDLGSIVDLITRVVNQLDVGLDKVRISVVQYSDDAKVEFLLNEHSTKEEVLSAVQRIRNKGGNKLNTGEALEFVSRNIFQRFAGSRIEEGVPQFLILLTGGKSADDVFYPAEKLKKNNVAPFTIGAKNADEEELKLISL
-3988 SVSDFSDL
+3988 SPEYSYTIKEFRDL
-3996 PNIQQQLLS
+3996 TDIDQQLLTPVKTLS
-4005 SVVKVARE
+4005 ATDIRQKIPSV
-4013 RTKDTP
+4013 TTD
-4019 TVIVEMEGAKK
+4019 VISNLGKK
-4030 DVIFLIDGSDDVG
+4030 DIIFLIDGSDSVG
-4043 RDFPTIQEF
+4043 GDGIAHIRDFMIQ
-4052 VRRVVENLNVAENKI
+4052 VLQQLDIGPDQVK
-4067 RVAVVQYS
+4067 VAVVQYS
-4075 DTPNADLYLN
+4075 RTQKTEFSLNTHSNKRAVINAVRRLRHMGGSVVNLAEAIDYVVRKELTSANGARLDASQHLVVLTGGRSQTDVSKYGNLLRRTNVNCIGIGAKNAD
-4085 SHTTKQGVLNA
+4085 
-4096 VKGLRHKGGRPLNT
+4096 GRQLAEIAT
-4110 GAALTFVKNNVISPS
+4110 SSEDVFQISDFPNLPGIQDKFIARL
-4125 SGSRIHEGVPQFLI
+4125 SG
-4139 VVTGGPSRD
+4139 
-4148 DVQGPATTLKQAGV
+4148 TTL
-4162 VPFGIGTRNAD
+4162 PT
-4173 SKELQ
+4173 
-4178 IISYNSRFVYPVT
+4178 PT
-4191 EFRDI
+4191 E
-4196 YSVQQ
+4196 
-4201 QLISSLTEL
+4201 
-4210 SKEEIDREGPTYQVE
+4210 PTVAEY
-4225 GDPKP
+4225 GDLKP

-4256 IIGLVDIFDVK
+4256 IVGLVDIFDVK
-4267 DSIQIALAQYTK
+4267 DSIQVALAQYTK

-4301 NTNYR
+4301 RTNYR

-4320 IQDRHFIKAAGSRAH
+4320 IQDRHFVKAAGSRAH

-4366 RMYAVGVGDTVSEI
+4366 RIYAVGVGDTLSEI

-4389 VFRASTAQGLSE
+4389 VFRASTAQGISE
-4401 LSEQLLVILADEMK
+4401 LNEQLMVILSDEMK
-4415 GKKICTGAPEI
+4415 GIQICTGAPEI
-4426 TKDCRLEV
+4426 TKDCKLEV

-4444 AGQNIFAVQRGL
+4444 AGQNVFTVQRGL

-4488 ALTSAGQQ
+4488 ALTSDGQQ
-4496 VGFDFSEYKQGLYE
+4496 VGFDFSKYKQELYE

-4535 VASSTP
+4535 VASGTP

-4547 IHLTDGLEDG
+4547 IHFTDGLEDG
-4557 FAAMKARVEA
+4557 FAAVKARVEA

-4581 ERVSDFE
+4581 ERASDFE

-4599 RYSRPLRINLLDLD
+4599 RYSKPLRINLLDLD

-4641 RGSPGIPGIK
+4641 RGP
-4651 DNVAERECCGVPC
+4651 
-4664 KCTGQRG
+4664 
-4671 DRGSPG
+4671 PG

-4682 GMPGGIGY
+4682 GLPGGIGY

-4716 CPGQRGI
+4716 CPGQRGVKGSRGYSGEKGEI
-4723 KGTRGVAGPPGDRG
+4723 GEIGLDGIDGEEGTRGVVGPPGDRG
-4737 NPGRQGPKG
+4737 SPGRQGPKG

-4761 DPGNS
+4761 DPGYS

-4779 GEMGP
+4779 GDMGP

-4811 PGPQGPIGP
+4811 PGPQGTKGTPGPRGSAGDQGTRGSQGPIGS
-4820 TGAPGI
+4820 TGVPGI

-4840 PVGLAGDRGRPGP
+4840 PLGPSGDRGRPGP

-4867 VTGPVGPRGESG
+4867 ASGPVGPRGESGEDGRDGFGRPGLVGKKG

-4894 DFGSRGGPG
+4894 DSGSRGGPG
-4903 PKGNRGQRG
+4903 LKGNRGQRG

-4918 EPGQKGEG
+4918 DPGQKGEG
-4926 GFPGPYVSI
+4926 GFPGPYGQKGPRGPGVVQCDLVRNI
-4935 VYCVKNAC
+4935 KENCPCCY
-4943 VFSGAQEC
+4943 GAQEC

-4993 CPRGARVAVVTYNN
+4993 CPRGVRVAVVTYNN
-5007 EVMTEIR
+5007 EVVTEIR

-5037 KERSLESAMHFVARN
+5037 KERSLESAMNFVARN

-5115 GLAQVL
+5115 ELAQVL
-5121 VLPSGPAQFNQTIKK
+5121 VLPYGPAQFNQTIKK

-5156 PPQTTRDRRSPT
+5156 LPQTTRDRRSPT

-5195 YVSHIVNQLEIAS
+5195 YVSHIVDQLEIAS

-5218 VSVVQH
+5218 VSVIQH

-5232 RILPPAKVDVGL
+5232 RILPPAKVDIGL
-5244 TEYRSKEDIRTFLQ
+5244 MEYGSKEDIRNFLQ

-5263 LEGVRALG
+5263 LEGVRAMG

-5277 IEHVFEA
+5277 IEHVFET

-5300 EVMED
+5300 EVRED
-5305 EAERLQKIVV
+5305 EAETLQKIVV

-5343 EPTDVFFKRVE
+5343 EPTDVFFKRIE

-5370 LPKLVSGEYE
+5370 LPKLVSAENAFYLPPEISKNCDWFQSDQPWKGPFRHSHKHAKGKENQSVPVNKHKELEAAEIQAVNISATSMVFQWVSPDSKQDYHYEVIVKKLGDHSPVLRKNVTGTELFIEGLDSAQRYHIVITGYLGTDVKVTYKGIITTKKAEKKAAEATLIVNDDPLEKPETVEYVCQLQKEEGSCTKFVLKWYFDAQTSSCTRFWYGGCGGNENRFETQAECEKACASVMVNPGVMAAIGT

>member
-1 MQKHRY
+1 MV
-7 LPLCALLGLI
+7 LLGSSGVGKSSLALRFTRDEFKSTVPTVGCAYLTQMVCLHETTLRFEI
-17 LSGFHSTTEAQ
+17 WDTAGQEKYHSVTPLYYRGANAALVVYDITNRDTFVRAQCWLQELERQYIVGETVVALVGNKADLSDLRQVELQEAQ
-28 AADIIFLV
+28 NLAEKKGLLFMETSAKSGKKVSELFMAIDGRQGVAADIIFLV

-48 YVREFLYNVVK
+48 YVREFLYDVVK

-86 TYTDKQD
+86 TYANKQD
-93 ILFHIWSMPYRG
+93 ILFHIRSMPYRG
-105 GGTRMGLGLEYLI
+105 GGTRTGLGLEYLI
-118 KTHMTEAA
+118 KTHLTEAA
-126 GSRASEGVPP
+126 GSRASEGVPQ
-136 IIVVLTDRRSQDDVI
+136 IIVVLTDGRSQDDVI
-151 PPSSVLRMGDVNMF
+151 PPSSILKMADVDMF

-184 QETHMY
+184 LETHMY

-204 LVTNL
+204 LVTSL

-214 SPALAEAQGVIK
+214 SPALAEAQGEIK

-262 DNLDVGDDAMRVAVV
+262 DNLNVGDDAMRVAVV
-277 QYSDD
+277 QYSND
-282 PNIEFYLS
+282 PNIEFYLN

-318 LESVAQNLFTAGA
+318 LEAVAQNLFTAGA

-450 NAPFIAVRNFIVDF
+450 NTLFTAIRNFIVDF

-482 NSDVR
+482 TSDVR

-546 MILFTARKSSDSII
+546 MILFTAGKSSDSII

-568 RGILTLAAGAKNADI
+568 SGILTLAAGAKNADI
-583 KELSQIAF
+583 KELSQIAL

-610 IIIAPL
+610 TIIAPL

-631 IITTTQTIP
+631 IITTTQNIP

-646 VFLVDGSSSVGNANF
+646 VFLVDGSSNVGNANF

-738 REAGSRSADGVKKDV
+738 REAGSRSADGVAQALVLITAGKSQDEVRRIADKVARAGVVTFAVGVGRADQEFLQPIAFAPSLAYYTSAFTDLTGIVGELMNPLQTVVGEVETTVVIDEGVKKDV

-766 FSYILD
+766 FSYIRD
-772 FISQVIQTLNVGI
+772 FISRVIQTLNVGI

-822 LIGGTSLNTGAAL
+822 LTGGTSLNTGAAL

-907 AFTISDFSHLTSVQ
+907 AFTISDFSQLNSVQ
-921 QQLENHVITLTKT
+921 KQLENYVITLTTTVVTEAIKRDVVFLLDGSDDT
-934 SIGNLIPTVEGIK
+934 RNGFTAIREFVQRVVENLDVEENRDQVAVVQYSNKPIANFYLNTYSTKEDVLNTIRGLRHKGGRPLNTGAALQFVKDNVFTASSGSRRLEGVPQVLILLTGGRSKDDVGASATALKGLGVVPFSIGTRNADTRELQTISFTPDFIYPIPGFSDLQTIQQQLLSSVKSISKSESIQPETPTLIVEGIK

-956 SNDARS
+956 SNDARN

-1000 FLNTYKTKKEV
+1000 FLNTYKTKKDI

-1094 LQTVAHAPTLVF
+1094 LQTIAHAPTLVF

-1161 PAIQLFVQRV
+1161 PAIRLFVQRV
-1171 VENLDVEANRDRVA
+1171 VENLDVEANKDRVA
-1185 VVQYSNDPQAYFY
+1185 VVQYSNDAAATFY
-1198 LNTYSTKDDVLNTI
+1198 LNTYSTKDDVLNTV
-1212 RGLTHKGGRPLN
+1212 RGLR
-1224 SGAALQFVVDNVFTP
+1224 
-1239 SSGSRRLEGVP
+1239 
-1250 QVLILLTGGRS
+1250 
-1261 RDDVG
+1261 
-1266 ASATALKGLGVVPFG
+1266 
-1281 IGTIN
+1281 
-1286 ADILELQTISYNP
+1286 
-1299 SYALSV
+1299 
-1305 PDFDD
+1305 
-1310 LDTIQ
+1310 
-1315 QQLLSSVARVARQG
+1315 
-1329 RPETPTV
+1329 
-1336 IVERDSAQR
+1336 
-1345 DVVFLL
+1345 
-1351 DGSDD
+1351 
-1356 TRNGFPAIRDFVRR
+1356 
-1370 VVENMDVQ
+1370 
-1378 ENKDQ
+1378 
-1383 VAVVQYSN
+1383 
-1391 DAAAAFYLNTYSTKD
+1391 
-1406 DVLNTIRG
+1406 
-1414 LTHKGGRP
+1414 HKGGRP
-1422 LNTGAALQFVVDNVF
+1422 LNTGAALQFVKDNVF

-1466 GPVTAVKGLGVV
+1466 GPATAVKGFGVV

-1526 QPREPPTVLVETD
+1526 QPREPPTVLVESG
-1539 TVRRDVVFLLD
+1539 VLLD
-1550 GSDDARN
+1550 GSDD
-1557 RFPAIREF
+1557 
-1565 IESVVQNLDVEENKD
+1565 
-1580 RVAVVQYSNDAE
+1580 
-1592 AYFYLNTYKT
+1592 
-1602 KESVLGAIR
+1602 
-1611 SLKHKGGRPY
+1611 
-1621 YTGAALQFIKNN
+1621 
-1633 VFTPSAG
+1633 
-1640 SRRLE
+1640 
-1645 GVHQILILLAGGRSR
+1645 
-1660 DAVRG
+1660 
-1665 PASALKRIGV
+1665 
-1675 VTFCIGTNNANI
+1675 
-1687 LELQNITHNPSYALS
+1687 
-1702 VPDFGDL
+1702 
-1709 PNIQQQLVTRISQH
+1709 
-1723 RRSESPTVVVST
+1723 T
-1735 RNGFPAIRKFVERI
+1735 RNGFPAIRLFVQRV
-1749 VENLDVEENKDR
+1749 VENLDVEANKDR

-1770 AAATFYLSTYSV
+1770 AAATFYL
-1782 KDDVLNAIRGLRH
+1782 
-1795 KGGRPLNT
+1795 
-1803 GAALQFVMDNV
+1803 
-1814 FIASSGS
+1814 
-1821 RRLEGVPQILILLT
+1821 
-1835 GGRSRDD
+1835 
-1842 IRGPASTLKRLRVV
+1842 
-1856 PFGIGTSNA
+1856 
-1865 DTLELQT
+1865 
-1872 ISYDPSYALYIS
+1872 
-1884 DFGDLPSIRQQLLS
+1884 
-1898 SVTRVVKQRW
+1898 
-1908 TESPTLLVV
+1908 
-1917 DTEDI
+1917 
-1922 KRDVVFLLDGSD
+1922 
-1934 DTINGF
+1934 
-1940 PTIRDFVR
+1940 
-1948 RVVENF
+1948 
-1954 DVEESKDRVAV
+1954 
-1965 VQYSNDPEANFY
+1965 
-1977 LNTYSTKDDVLSSIR
+1977 NTYSTKDDVLNTVR
-1992 ELRHK
+1992 GLRHK

-2007 LQFVKDNVFTPS
+2007 LQFVKDNVFT
-2019 SGSRHLEG
+2019 
-2027 VPQILILLSGGRSR
+2027 
-2041 DDIRGPV
+2041 
-2048 TALKGL
+2048 A
-2054 GVLRFAIGTSNADTL
+2054 
-2069 ELQTISYDPSYA
+2069 
-2081 LYIHDFDD
+2081 
-2089 LPNIQQQLLSFV
+2089 
-2101 TRQRMPESPTV
+2101 
-2112 IAETGVAKRDVVFLF
+2112 
-2127 DGSDDNKDGFPA
+2127 
-2139 IHDFIRHIVENLDVE
+2139 
-2154 NNNDRVA
+2154 
-2161 VVQYSNDAA
+2161 
-2170 VNFFLNTYSTKESII
+2170 
-2185 SAIADLSH
+2185 
-2193 AGGRPLNTGAA
+2193 
-2204 LQFVVDNVF
+2204 
-2213 IPSSGSR
+2213 
-2220 RLEAETGVAKRD
+2220 
-2232 VVFLFDGSDDNK
+2232 
-2244 DGFPAIHDFIR
+2244 
-2255 HIVENLDVENNN
+2255 
-2267 DRVAVVQYSNDAAVN
+2267 
-2282 FFLNTYSTKESI
+2282 
-2294 ISAIADLSHAGGRP
+2294 
-2308 LNTGAALQFVV
+2308 
-2319 DNVFIP
+2319 

-2352 SPATALKAHG
+2352 GPATAVKGFG
-2362 VVSFVV
+2362 VVPF
-2368 GMGSADTSQMQT
+2368 GIGTRNADTLELQA
-2380 ISYKPSYALSVPDFG
+2380 ISYDPSYALSVTGFG
-2395 DLPNIQQGLLTSMTS
+2395 DLLNIQQ
-2410 VIRQRPELTTV
+2410 
-2421 IVDTDTAQK
+2421 
-2430 DVVFLLDGSDDTR
+2430 
-2443 NGFPAIREF
+2443 
-2452 VRRVVE
+2452 
-2458 NMDVQENKDQVA
+2458 
-2470 LVQYSNDAAAAF
+2470 
-2482 YLNTYSTKEDVLN
+2482 
-2495 TIRGLTHKGGRPLN
+2495 
-2509 TGAAL
+2509 
-2514 QFVMDNV
+2514 
-2521 FTASSGSRRLEG
+2521 
-2533 VPQVLILLT
+2533 
-2542 GGSSRD
+2542 
-2548 DVAGPAT
+2548 
-2555 TLKGLGVVLFD
+2555 
-2566 IGTQSVDA
+2566 
-2574 SELQTIAS
+2574 
-2582 IPTNALS
+2582 
-2589 VSDFDDLP
+2589 
-2597 NIVQLLLSSLTRMAG
+2597 QLLLSVKRVTQPREPPTVL
-2612 EQRQEYPAVIVET
+2612 VE
-2625 ESVERDVVFLLD
+2625 SGAAQRDVVFLLD

-2660 DVGEKKD
+2660 DVQENKD

-2674 SNDPEGNFYLNTYST
+2674 SNDAAATFFLNTYST

-2696 IQGLTHKGG
+2696 IRDLRHKGG
-2705 RPLNTGAALQFVVDN
+2705 RPLNTGAALQFVKNN

-2739 LLTGGRSRDDVGASA
+2739 LLTGGRSRDDVGTSA

-2762 VSFGIGTRNADTS
+2762 VPFGIGARNADTR
-2775 EMLSISYD
+2775 ELQTISYN

-2788 SVTDFAEL
+2788 SVSDFSDL
-2796 PTIQQD
+2796 PNIQQ
-2802 VLSTLRRVV
+2802 
-2811 IEMGLESPTVI
+2811 
-2822 VESET
+2822 
-2827 VEKDVVFLLDG
+2827 
-2838 TDDTRNG
+2838 
-2845 FLEIR
+2845 
-2850 EFVEK
+2850 
-2855 VVEKLGM
+2855 
-2862 EENNDRVAVV
+2862 
-2872 QYSNDANANFYLN
+2872 Q
-2885 TYSTKEDV
+2885 
-2893 LNAIKGLRHKGG
+2893 
-2905 RPLNTGAAL
+2905 
-2914 QFVKD
+2914 
-2919 NIFTA
+2919 
-2924 SSGSRRLEG
+2924 
-2933 VPQVLILLTGGRSR
+2933 
-2947 DDVRGPASALK
+2947 
-2958 EDGIVP
+2958 
-2964 VVVGTR
+2964 
-2970 STDTNE
+2970 
-2976 LQTISYDPLFAFSV
+2976 
-2990 TEFGELPTV
+2990 
-2999 QQELLSSVKR
+2999 LLSSLTKAAR
-3009 VVRVR
+3009 ERTTEKPTVVD
-3014 RPESPTI
+3014 S
-3021 IVQREDAQRDVV
+3021 AQRDVV
-3033 FLLDGSDA
+3033 FLLDGSDDT
-3041 ARNGFPAIRDFI
+3041 RNGFPAIRDFV

-3059 MDVQENK
+3059 LDVEENK

-3071 VQYSSDAA
+3071 VQYSNDAA
-3079 AAFYLNTYSTKDDV
+3079 ATFYLNTYSTKDDV

-3116 VVDNVFTASSGSR
+3116 VMDNVFTPSSGSRRLEGVPQVLILLTGGRSRDDVGTSATALKGHGVVPFGIGTRNADTRELQTISYNPSFALSVSDFSDLPNIQQQLVSSVTRVARERTTETPTVVDDKEGAQRDVVFLLDGSDDTRNGFQAIRDFVRRVVENMDVKENKDRVAVVQYSNDPEANFYLNTYATKDDVLNTIRGLTHKGGRPLNTGAALQFVKDNVFTASSGSR
-3129 RLEGV
+3129 RLEGAH
-3134 PQVLILL
+3134 QFLILL

-3178 TISYNPTF
+3178 TIAYDPSYA
-3186 VLSVS
+3186 
-3191 DFSDLPNIQ
+3191 FS
-3200 QQLLT
+3200 
-3205 SVTNVAR
+3205 A
-3212 ERTTETPTVVV
+3212 
-3223 DKEGAQRDVVFL
+3223 
-3235 LDGSDDTRSGFPAIR
+3235 R
-3250 DFVRRVVENMDVQ
+3250 DFRDLQSIEQ
-3263 ENKDQVAVVQY
+3263 E
-3274 SNDAAAA
+3274 
-3281 FYLNTYST
+3281 F
-3289 KDDVLNTIRGL
+3289 
-3300 THKGGRP
+3300 
-3307 LNTGAALQ
+3307 
-3315 FVMDNVF
+3315 M
-3322 TASSGSRRLEG
+3322 
-3333 VPQVLILLTG
+3333 
-3343 GRSRDDVGASATAL
+3343 
-3357 KGLGVVPFGIGTRNA
+3357 
-3372 DTREL
+3372 
-3377 QTISYNPTFVLSVS
+3377 
-3391 DFSDLP
+3391 
-3397 NIQQQLLTSVTNVAR
+3397 
-3412 ERTTE
+3412 
-3417 TPTVVVERDSAQRD
+3417 
-3431 VVFLLDGSDA
+3431 
-3441 TRNGFPAIRDFV
+3441 
-3453 RRVVENMDV
+3453 
-3462 QENKDQV
+3462 
-3469 AVVQYSND
+3469 
-3477 AAAAFYLN
+3477 
-3485 TYSTKDDVLNTIRG
+3485 
-3499 LTHKGGRPLN
+3499 
-3509 TGAALQFVMDNV
+3509 
-3521 FTASSGSRRLEG
+3521 
-3533 VPQVLILLTG
+3533 
-3543 GRSRDDVG
+3543 
-3551 ASATALKGLGVV
+3551 
-3563 PFGIGTRN
+3563 
-3571 ADTRELQ
+3571 
-3578 TISYNPTFALS
+3578 
-3589 VSDFSDLPNI
+3589 
-3599 QQQLVSSVTKVAIE
+3599 SSVTRVS
-3613 RTTGTPTIIVDKEG
+3613 R
-3627 AQRDVVFLLDGSD
+3627 QR
-3640 DTRSGFPAIRDFVR
+3640 PA
-3654 RVVENMDVEDNKDRV
+3654 E
-3669 AVVQYSNDPEANFY
+3669 P
-3683 LNTYS
+3683 
-3688 TKEDVLNTIRGL
+3688 
-3700 THKGGRPLNTGA
+3700 
-3712 ALQFVVD
+3712 
-3719 NIFTA
+3719 
-3724 SSGSRRLEGVPQVL
+3724 
-3738 ILLTGGRSRDDVG
+3738 
-3751 ASATALK
+3751 
-3758 GLGVVPFGIG
+3758 
-3768 TRNADSRELQTISY
+3768 
-3782 NPTFVLSVSDFS
+3782 
-3794 DLPNIQQQLLSSVT
+3794 
-3808 KVARERTTETPTVVV
+3808 
-3823 ERDSAQRDVV
+3823 
-3833 FLLDGSD
+3833 
-3840 ATRNGFPAIRD
+3840 
-3851 FVRRVVENMDVQEN
+3851 
-3865 KDQVAVVQYSNDAA
+3865 
-3879 AAFYLNTYSSK
+3879 
-3890 DDVLNT
+3890 
-3896 IRGLTHKGGRPLNTG
+3896 
-3911 AALQFVMDNV
+3911 
-3921 FTASSGSRRLEGV
+3921 
-3934 PQVLILL
+3934 
-3941 TGGRSRDDVGA
+3941 
-3952 SATALKGL
+3952 
-3960 GVVPFSIGTRNAD
+3960 
-3973 TRELQT
+3973 
-3979 ISYNPAFAL
+3979 
-3988 SVSDFSDL
+3988 
-3996 PNIQQQLLS
+3996 
-4005 SVVKVARE
+4005 
-4013 RTKDTP
+4013 P

-4125 SGSRIHEGVPQFLI
+4125 SGSRIREGVPQFLI

-4148 DVQGPATTLKQAGV
+4148 DVRGPATTLKQAGV
-4162 VPFGIGTRNAD
+4162 VPFGIGTKNAD
-4173 SKELQ
+4173 SNELQ
-4178 IISYNSRFVYPVT
+4178 IISYNSRFVYPVN

-4196 YSVQQ
+4196 YNVQQ

-4210 SKEEIDREGPTYQVE
+4210 SKEEIDREAPTYPVVEAFQDSDKRDIVFLVDGTSAVRNDLGSIRDLITRVVNQLDVGLDKVRISVVQYSDDAKVEFLLNEHSTKEEVLSAVKRIRNKGGNKLNTGKALEYVSRNIFQRFAGSRIEESVPQFLILLTGGRSADDVFDPAERLKKNYVAPFTIGAKNADEEELKLISLSPEYSYTVNEFRDLTNIDQQLLISVKTLSDTDIRQKIPPVTTEVISNLGKKDIIFLIDGSDSVGRDGIVHIRDFMIQVLQQLDIGPNQIQVAVVQYSHTQKTEFSLNTHSNKRAVINAVRRLRQMGGSVVNLAEAIDYVVRKELKAANGARMDASQHLVVLTGGRSQTDVSKYGDLLRRTNVNCIGIGAKNADGRQLAEIATSSEDVLQVSDFLNLPGIQDKFIARLSGTALPGPTEPTDSGY
-4225 GDPKP
+4225 GDLKP

-4293 DDIIAAIE
+4293 DDIVAAIE

-4366 RMYAVGVGDTVSEI
+4366 RIYAVGVGDTLSEI

-4415 GKKICTGAPEI
+4415 GIQICTGAPEI

-4456 ESKMEAIFQRISQ
+4456 ESKMEAILQRISQ

-4535 VASSTP
+4535 VASGTP

-4641 RGSPGIPGIK
+4641 RGPPGIPGTKGEIGEIGL
-4651 DNVAERECCGVPC
+4651 D
-4664 KCTGQRG
+4664 
-4671 DRGSPG
+4671 G
-4677 IPGIK
+4677 I
-4682 GMPGGIGY
+4682 
-4690 AGHPGDEGGPGER
+4690 DGEE
-4703 GPPGVN
+4703 
-4709 GTQGFQG
+4709 
-4716 CPGQRGI
+4716 
-4723 KGTRGVAGPPGDRG
+4723 GTRGVAGPPGDRG

-4761 DPGNS
+4761 DPGTS

-4779 GEMGP
+4779 GDMGP

-4853 AGRKGEPGDPGDKG
+4853 AGRKGE
-4867 VTGPVGPRGESG
+4867 
-4879 DPGFPGYPGPKGEAG
+4879 AG
-4894 DFGSRGGPG
+4894 DSGSRGGPG

-4918 EPGQKGEG
+4918 DPGQKGEG
-4926 GFPGPYVSI
+4926 GFPGPYQCDLVRNI
-4935 VYCVKNAC
+4935 KENCR
-4943 VFSGAQEC
+4943 AQEC

-5037 KERSLESAMHFVARN
+5037 KERSLESAMNFVARN

-5087 LYEAGISSVFLTSRD
+5087 LYEAGISSVFLTNRD

-5156 PPQTTRDRRSPT
+5156 LPQTTRDRRSPT

-5195 YVSHIVNQLEIAS
+5195 YVSHIVDQLEIAS

-5232 RILPPAKVDVGL
+5232 RILPPAKVDIRL
-5244 TEYRSKEDIRTFLQ
+5244 TEYGSKEDIRNFLQ

-5354 RSSDFY
+5354 RSSHFY

-5370 LPKLVSGEYE
+5370 LPKLVSEVEAGEIQAVNISSTSLVLHWVSPDSKQDYHYEVIVKKLGDHSPVLRKNVTGSELFIEGLDSSQRYHVVITGYLRTHVKVTYKGIITTMGYVCQLQKEEGSCTKFVLKWYFDAQTSSCTRFWYGGCGGNENRFETQAECEEACASGKTSLHCSKIKERKHVVLIRKTKIKKN

>member
-1 MQKHRY
+1 MRKHRY

-28 AADIIFLV
+28 TDGRQGVAADIIFLV

-59 ALNKGDNEF
+59 ALNKGHDEF

-105 GGTRMGLGLEYLI
+105 GGTRTGLGLEYLI
-118 KTHMTEAA
+118 KNHLTEAA
-126 GSRASEGVPP
+126 GSRASEGVPQ
-136 IIVVLTDRRSQDDVI
+136 IIVVLTDGRSQDDVI
-151 PPSSVLRMGDVNMF
+151 PPSSILKMADVDMF

-184 QETHMY
+184 LETHMY

-204 LVTNL
+204 IVTNL

-235 LIFLIDGSDNVG
+235 LVFLIDGSDNVG

-262 DNLDVGDDAMRVAVV
+262 DNLSVGDDAMRVAVV

-306 FKGGAEANIGAA
+306 FKGGAEANMGAA
-318 LESVAQNLFTAGA
+318 LEAVAQNLFTAGA

-353 DIREGQFALNQAS
+353 DIREGQFALSQAS

-374 GIADTSELEQI
+374 GITDTSELEQI

-390 FVFAAANFDDIDDLQ
+390 FVFASPNFNDIDDLQ
-405 DQLLPLINGVAQRT
+405 DQVLPLINGLAQRT
-419 IVIQPSTIF
+419 TAIQPSTVF

-441 LIDGSQIMG
+441 LIDGSQVMG
-450 NAPFIAVRNFIVDF
+450 NTLFTAIRNFIVDF

-482 NSDVR
+482 TSDAR

-546 MILFTARKSSDSII
+546 MILFTARKSSDSIV

-568 RGILTLAAGAKNADI
+568 SGVLTLAAGAKNADI

-591 DEKLAFMVKDFR
+591 DEKLAFLVKDFR
-603 GLFRTPQ
+603 GLFKNPQ
-610 IIIAPL
+610 TIIAPL
-616 TTLSGVIITEEPTEV
+616 TTLSGAIITEEPTEV

-646 VFLVDGSSSVGNANF
+646 VFLVDGSSNVGNANF

-671 VNNLNVEPDKVRIG
+671 VNNLNVQPDKVRIG

-713 QLRLKGGAVLN
+713 QLRLKGGAALN

-738 REAGSRSADGVKKDV
+738 REAGSRSADGVAQALVLITAGMSQDEVRRVADKVANAGVVTFAVGVGRADQEFLQPIAFAPPLAYYTRAFTGLTGIVEELINPLQTVVGEVETTVVEGVKKDV

-766 FSYILD
+766 FSYIRD

-804 LNSFTTKEQVLNA
+804 LNSFTTKEEILNA

-857 FLIAVSARRSEDSV
+857 FLIAVSAGRSEDSI

-877 LKSAGVVPFTIGVKN
+877 LKTAGVVPFTIGVKN
-892 ADTREIREIAHNPSF
+892 ADIREIREIAYTPSF
-907 AFTISDFSHLTSVQ
+907 AFTISDFSQFTSVQ
-921 QQLENHVITLTKT
+921 QQLENYVSTLTKT
-934 SIGNLIPTVEGIK
+934 SIEKIIPTVVTEAIK
-947 KDVVFLLDG
+947 
-956 SNDARS
+956 
-962 GLPAIREFIRR
+962 
-973 TVENLDVEEDKVRV
+973 
-987 AVIQYSNDPAAHF
+987 
-1000 FLNTYKTKKEV
+1000 
-1011 VNAVRG
+1011 
-1017 LRHKGGRPL
+1017 
-1026 NTGAALQFVKDNVF
+1026 
-1040 TASSGSRR
+1040 
-1048 LDGVPQI
+1048 
-1055 LIVLTCGRSRDDVSS
+1055 
-1070 PSTAVKGLGV
+1070 
-1080 IPFGIGMKNAEENE
+1080 
-1094 LQTVAHAPTLVF
+1094 
-1106 NLPIYGELLSVQPQI
+1106 
-1121 LSFLKSKM
+1121 
-1129 EIKPPTVV
+1129 
-1137 VETDAVR
+1137 

-1161 PAIQLFVQRV
+1161 TAIREFVQSV
-1171 VENLDVEANRDRVA
+1171 VENFDVEENKDRVA
-1185 VVQYSNDPQAYFY
+1185 VVQYSNKPTANFY
-1198 LNTYSTKDDVLNTI
+1198 LNTYSTKEDVLNTI
-1212 RGLTHKGGRPLN
+1212 RGLRHKAGRPLN
-1224 SGAALQFVVDNVFTP
+1224 TGAALQFVMDNVFTA

-1250 QVLILLTGGRS
+1250 QILILLTGGRS

-1266 ASATALKGLGVVPFG
+1266 ASATALKGLGVVPFS
-1281 IGTIN
+1281 IGTRT
-1286 ADILELQTISYNP
+1286 ADTRELQTISF
-1299 SYALSV
+1299 A
-1305 PDFDD
+1305 PDFIYPIPGFSD
-1310 LDTIQ
+1310 LQTIQ
-1315 QQLLSSVARVARQG
+1315 QQLLSSVKSISKSESIQ
-1329 RPETPTV
+1329 PETPTV
-1336 IVERDSAQR
+1336 IVDKEGAQR

-1370 VVENMDVQ
+1370 VVENMDVEQ
-1378 ENKDQ
+1378 
-1383 VAVVQYSN
+1383 
-1391 DAAAAFYLNTYSTKD
+1391 
-1406 DVLNTIRG
+1406 
-1414 LTHKGGRP
+1414 
-1422 LNTGAALQFVVDNVF
+1422 
-1437 TASSGSRRLE
+1437 
-1447 GVPQV
+1447 
-1452 LILLTGGRSRDDVR
+1452 
-1466 GPVTAVKGLGVV
+1466 
-1478 PFGIGTRNAD
+1478 
-1488 TLELQAISY
+1488 
-1497 DPSYALSVTGFGDL
+1497 
-1511 LNIQQQLLLSVKRVT
+1511 
-1526 QPREPPTVLVETD
+1526 
-1539 TVRRDVVFLLD
+1539 
-1550 GSDDARN
+1550 
-1557 RFPAIREF
+1557 
-1565 IESVVQNLDVEENKD
+1565 
-1580 RVAVVQYSNDAE
+1580 
-1592 AYFYLNTYKT
+1592 
-1602 KESVLGAIR
+1602 
-1611 SLKHKGGRPY
+1611 
-1621 YTGAALQFIKNN
+1621 
-1633 VFTPSAG
+1633 
-1640 SRRLE
+1640 
-1645 GVHQILILLAGGRSR
+1645 
-1660 DAVRG
+1660 
-1665 PASALKRIGV
+1665 
-1675 VTFCIGTNNANI
+1675 
-1687 LELQNITHNPSYALS
+1687 
-1702 VPDFGDL
+1702 
-1709 PNIQQQLVTRISQH
+1709 
-1723 RRSESPTVVVST
+1723 
-1735 RNGFPAIRKFVERI
+1735 
-1749 VENLDVEENKDR
+1749 NKDR

-1770 AAATFYLSTYSV
+1770 AAATFYLNTYST
-1782 KDDVLNAIRGLRH
+1782 KEDVLNTIRGLRH

-1803 GAALQFVMDNV
+1803 GAALQFVM
-1814 FIASSGS
+1814 
-1821 RRLEGVPQILILLT
+1821 
-1835 GGRSRDD
+1835 
-1842 IRGPASTLKRLRVV
+1842 
-1856 PFGIGTSNA
+1856 
-1865 DTLELQT
+1865 
-1872 ISYDPSYALYIS
+1872 
-1884 DFGDLPSIRQQLLS
+1884 
-1898 SVTRVVKQRW
+1898 
-1908 TESPTLLVV
+1908 
-1917 DTEDI
+1917 
-1922 KRDVVFLLDGSD
+1922 
-1934 DTINGF
+1934 
-1940 PTIRDFVR
+1940 
-1948 RVVENF
+1948 
-1954 DVEESKDRVAV
+1954 
-1965 VQYSNDPEANFY
+1965 
-1977 LNTYSTKDDVLSSIR
+1977 
-1992 ELRHK
+1992 
-1997 GGRPLNTGAA
+1997 
-2007 LQFVKDNVFTPS
+2007 
-2019 SGSRHLEG
+2019 
-2027 VPQILILLSGGRSR
+2027 
-2041 DDIRGPV
+2041 
-2048 TALKGL
+2048 
-2054 GVLRFAIGTSNADTL
+2054 
-2069 ELQTISYDPSYA
+2069 
-2081 LYIHDFDD
+2081 
-2089 LPNIQQQLLSFV
+2089 
-2101 TRQRMPESPTV
+2101 
-2112 IAETGVAKRDVVFLF
+2112 
-2127 DGSDDNKDGFPA
+2127 
-2139 IHDFIRHIVENLDVE
+2139 
-2154 NNNDRVA
+2154 
-2161 VVQYSNDAA
+2161 
-2170 VNFFLNTYSTKESII
+2170 
-2185 SAIADLSH
+2185 
-2193 AGGRPLNTGAA
+2193 
-2204 LQFVVDNVF
+2204 
-2213 IPSSGSR
+2213 
-2220 RLEAETGVAKRD
+2220 
-2232 VVFLFDGSDDNK
+2232 
-2244 DGFPAIHDFIR
+2244 
-2255 HIVENLDVENNN
+2255 
-2267 DRVAVVQYSNDAAVN
+2267 
-2282 FFLNTYSTKESI
+2282 
-2294 ISAIADLSHAGGRP
+2294 
-2308 LNTGAALQFVV
+2308 
-2319 DNVFIP
+2319 
-2325 SSGSRRLEG
+2325 
-2334 VPQVLILLTGGR
+2334 
-2346 SRDDVR
+2346 
-2352 SPATALKAHG
+2352 
-2362 VVSFVV
+2362 
-2368 GMGSADTSQMQT
+2368 
-2380 ISYKPSYALSVPDFG
+2380 
-2395 DLPNIQQGLLTSMTS
+2395 
-2410 VIRQRPELTTV
+2410 
-2421 IVDTDTAQK
+2421 
-2430 DVVFLLDGSDDTR
+2430 
-2443 NGFPAIREF
+2443 
-2452 VRRVVE
+2452 
-2458 NMDVQENKDQVA
+2458 
-2470 LVQYSNDAAAAF
+2470 
-2482 YLNTYSTKEDVLN
+2482 
-2495 TIRGLTHKGGRPLN
+2495 
-2509 TGAAL
+2509 
-2514 QFVMDNV
+2514 
-2521 FTASSGSRRLEG
+2521 
-2533 VPQVLILLT
+2533 
-2542 GGSSRD
+2542 
-2548 DVAGPAT
+2548 
-2555 TLKGLGVVLFD
+2555 
-2566 IGTQSVDA
+2566 
-2574 SELQTIAS
+2574 
-2582 IPTNALS
+2582 
-2589 VSDFDDLP
+2589 
-2597 NIVQLLLSSLTRMAG
+2597 
-2612 EQRQEYPAVIVET
+2612 
-2625 ESVERDVVFLLD
+2625 
-2637 GSDDT
+2637 
-2642 RNGFP
+2642 
-2647 AIRDFVR
+2647 
-2654 RVVENM
+2654 
-2660 DVGEKKD
+2660 
-2667 RVAVVQY
+2667 
-2674 SNDPEGNFYLNTYST
+2674 
-2689 KEDVLNT
+2689 
-2696 IQGLTHKGG
+2696 
-2705 RPLNTGAALQFVVDN
+2705 
-2720 VFTAS
+2720 
-2725 SGSRRLEG
+2725 
-2733 VPQVLI
+2733 
-2739 LLTGGRSRDDVGASA
+2739 
-2754 TALKGLGV
+2754 
-2762 VSFGIGTRNADTS
+2762 
-2775 EMLSISYD
+2775 
-2783 PSFAL
+2783 
-2788 SVTDFAEL
+2788 
-2796 PTIQQD
+2796 
-2802 VLSTLRRVV
+2802 
-2811 IEMGLESPTVI
+2811 
-2822 VESET
+2822 
-2827 VEKDVVFLLDG
+2827 
-2838 TDDTRNG
+2838 
-2845 FLEIR
+2845 
-2850 EFVEK
+2850 
-2855 VVEKLGM
+2855 
-2862 EENNDRVAVV
+2862 
-2872 QYSNDANANFYLN
+2872 
-2885 TYSTKEDV
+2885 
-2893 LNAIKGLRHKGG
+2893 
-2905 RPLNTGAAL
+2905 
-2914 QFVKD
+2914 
-2919 NIFTA
+2919 
-2924 SSGSRRLEG
+2924 
-2933 VPQVLILLTGGRSR
+2933 
-2947 DDVRGPASALK
+2947 
-2958 EDGIVP
+2958 
-2964 VVVGTR
+2964 
-2970 STDTNE
+2970 
-2976 LQTISYDPLFAFSV
+2976 
-2990 TEFGELPTV
+2990 
-2999 QQELLSSVKR
+2999 
-3009 VVRVR
+3009 
-3014 RPESPTI
+3014 
-3021 IVQREDAQRDVV
+3021 
-3033 FLLDGSDA
+3033 
-3041 ARNGFPAIRDFI
+3041 
-3053 RRVVEN
+3053 
-3059 MDVQENK
+3059 
-3066 DRVAV
+3066 
-3071 VQYSSDAA
+3071 
-3079 AAFYLNTYSTKDDV
+3079 
-3093 LNTIRGLTH
+3093 
-3102 KGGRPLNTG
+3102 
-3111 AALQF
+3111 
-3116 VVDNVFTASSGSR
+3116 DNVFTASSGSR

-3178 TISYNPTF
+3178 RISYDPAF
-3186 VLSVS
+3186 ALSVS

-3200 QQLLT
+3200 QQLLSSIT
-3205 SVTNVAR
+3205 RVTR
-3212 ERTTETPTVVV
+3212 ERTTETPTVIV

-3235 LDGSDDTRSGFPAIR
+3235 LDGSDDTRNGFPAIRDFVRVVVENMDVEQNKDRVAVVQYSNDAAATFYLNTYSTKEDVLNTIRGLRHKGGRPLNTGAALQFVMDNVFTASSGSRRLEGVPQVLILLTGGRSRDDVGASATALKGLGVVPFGIGTRNADTRELQRISYDPAFALSVSDFSDLPNIQQQLLSSITRVTRERTTETPTVIVDKEGAQKDVVFLLDGSDDTRNGFPAIR
-3250 DFVRRVVENMDVQ
+3250 DFVRRVVENMDVEQ
-3263 ENKDQVAVVQY
+3263 NKDRVAVVQY
-3274 SNDAAAA
+3274 SNDAAAT

-3289 KDDVLNTIRGL
+3289 KEDVLNTIRGL
-3300 THKGGRP
+3300 RHKGGRPLNTGAALQFVMDNVFTASSGSRRLEGVPQVLILLTGGRSRDDVGASATALKGLGVVPFGIGTRNADTRELQRISYDPAFALSVSDFSDLPNIQQQLLSSITRVTRERTTETPTVIADKEGAQRDVVFLLDGSDDTRNGFPAIRDFVRRVVENMDVEENKDRVAVVQYSNDAAATFYLNTYSTKEDVLNTIRGLRHKGGRP

-3377 QTISYNPTFVLSVS
+3377 QTISYDPAFALSVS

-3397 NIQQQLLTSVTNVAR
+3397 NIQQQLLSSITRVTR

-3417 TPTVVVERDSAQRD
+3417 TPTVIVDKEGAQRD
-3431 VVFLLDGSDA
+3431 VVFLLDGSDD

-3462 QENKDQV
+3462 EQNKDRV

-3477 AAAAFYLN
+3477 AAATFYLN
-3485 TYSTKDDVLNTIRG
+3485 TYSTKEDVLNTIRG
-3499 LTHKGGRPLN
+3499 LRHKGGRPLN

-3578 TISYNPTFALS
+3578 RISYDPAFALS

-3599 QQQLVSSVTKVAIE
+3599 QQQLLSSITRVTRE
-3613 RTTGTPTIIVDKEG
+3613 RTTETPTVIVDKEG

-3640 DTRSGFPAIRDFVR
+3640 DTRNGFPAIRDFVR
-3654 RVVENMDVEDNKDRV
+3654 VVVENMDVEQNKDRV
-3669 AVVQYSNDPEANFY
+3669 AVVQYSNDAAATFY

-3700 THKGGRPLNTGA
+3700 RHKGGRPLNTGA
-3712 ALQFVVD
+3712 ALQFVMD
-3719 NIFTA
+3719 NVFTA
-3724 SSGSRRLEGVPQVL
+3724 SSGSRHLEDVPQVL

-3768 TRNADSRELQTISY
+3768 TRTADIRELQRISY
-3782 NPTFVLSVSDFS
+3782 DPAFALSVSDFS
-3794 DLPNIQQQLLSSVT
+3794 DLPNIQQEVLSSLTRVT
-3808 KVARERTTETPTVVV
+3808 RERTTETPTVIVDKV
-3823 ERDSAQRDVV
+3823 GAQRDVV

-3840 ATRNGFPAIRD
+3840 DTRNGFPAIRD
-3851 FVRRVVENMDVQEN
+3851 FVRRVVENMDVEEN
-3865 KDQVAVVQYSNDAA
+3865 KDRVAVVQYSNDAA
-3879 AAFYLNTYSSK
+3879 ATFYLNTYSTK

-3896 IRGLTHKGGRPLNTG
+3896 IRGLRHKGGRPLNTG

-3921 FTASSGSRRLEGV
+3921 FTAPSGSRILEGAH
-3934 PQVLILL
+3934 QFLILL
-3941 TGGRSRDDVGA
+3941 TGGRSRDDVSA

-3960 GVVPFSIGTRNAD
+3960 GVVPFGIGTRNAD
-3973 TRELQT
+3973 TIELQT
-3979 ISYNPAFAL
+3979 IAYDPSYAFSARDFRDLQSIEQEFMSSVTRASRQRQAEPPTFIAFQDSDKRDVVFLIDGTYAVRNDLGSIVDLITRVVNQLDVGLDKVRISVVQYSDDAKVEFLLNEHSTKEEVLSAVQRIRNKGGNKLNTGEALEFVSRNIFQRFAGSRIEEGVPQFLILLTGGKSADDVFYPAEKLKKNNVAPFTIGAKNADEEELKLISL
-3988 SVSDFSDL
+3988 SPEYSYTIKEFRDL
-3996 PNIQQQLLS
+3996 TDIDQQLLTPVKTLS
-4005 SVVKVARE
+4005 ATDIRQKIPSV
-4013 RTKDTP
+4013 TTD
-4019 TVIVEMEGAKK
+4019 VISNLGKK
-4030 DVIFLIDGSDDVG
+4030 DIIFLIDGSDSVG
-4043 RDFPTIQEF
+4043 GDGIAHIRDFMIQ
-4052 VRRVVENLNVAENKI
+4052 VLQQLDIGPDQVK
-4067 RVAVVQYS
+4067 VAVVQYS
-4075 DTPNADLYLN
+4075 RTQKTEFSLNTHSNKRAVINAVRRLRHMGGSVVNLAEAIDYVVRKELTSANGARLDASQHLVVLTGGRSQTDVSKYGNLLRRTNVNCIGIGAKNAD
-4085 SHTTKQGVLNA
+4085 
-4096 VKGLRHKGGRPLNT
+4096 GRQLAEIAT
-4110 GAALTFVKNNVISPS
+4110 SSEDVFQISDFPNLPGIQDKFIARL
-4125 SGSRIHEGVPQFLI
+4125 SG
-4139 VVTGGPSRD
+4139 
-4148 DVQGPATTLKQAGV
+4148 TTL
-4162 VPFGIGTRNAD
+4162 PT
-4173 SKELQ
+4173 
-4178 IISYNSRFVYPVT
+4178 PT
-4191 EFRDI
+4191 E
-4196 YSVQQ
+4196 
-4201 QLISSLTEL
+4201 
-4210 SKEEIDREGPTYQVE
+4210 PTVAEY
-4225 GDPKP
+4225 GDLKP

-4256 IIGLVDIFDVK
+4256 IVGLVDIFDVK
-4267 DSIQIALAQYTK
+4267 DSIQVALAQYTK

-4301 NTNYR
+4301 RTNYR

-4320 IQDRHFIKAAGSRAH
+4320 IQDRHFVKAAGSRAH

-4366 RMYAVGVGDTVSEI
+4366 RIYAVGVGDTLSEI

-4389 VFRASTAQGLSE
+4389 VFRASTAQGISE
-4401 LSEQLLVILADEMK
+4401 LNEQLMVILSDEMK
-4415 GKKICTGAPEI
+4415 GIQICTGAPEI
-4426 TKDCRLEV
+4426 TKDCKLEV

-4444 AGQNIFAVQRGL
+4444 AGQNVFTVQRGL

-4488 ALTSAGQQ
+4488 ALTSDGQQ
-4496 VGFDFSEYKQGLYE
+4496 VGFDFSKYKQELYE

-4535 VASSTP
+4535 VASGTP

-4547 IHLTDGLEDG
+4547 IHFTDGLEDG
-4557 FAAMKARVEA
+4557 FAAVKARVEA

-4581 ERVSDFE
+4581 ERASDFE

-4599 RYSRPLRINLLDLD
+4599 RYSKPLRINLLDLD

-4641 RGSPGIPGIK
+4641 RGP
-4651 DNVAERECCGVPC
+4651 
-4664 KCTGQRG
+4664 
-4671 DRGSPG
+4671 PG

-4682 GMPGGIGY
+4682 GLPGGIGY

-4716 CPGQRGI
+4716 CPGQRGVKGSRGYSGEKGEI
-4723 KGTRGVAGPPGDRG
+4723 GEIGLDGIDGEEGTRGVVGPPGDRG
-4737 NPGRQGPKG
+4737 SPGRQGPKG

-4761 DPGNS
+4761 DPGYS

-4779 GEMGP
+4779 GDMGP

-4811 PGPQGPIGP
+4811 PGPQGTKGTPGPRGSAGDQGTRGSQGPIGS
-4820 TGAPGI
+4820 TGVPGI

-4840 PVGLAGDRGRPGP
+4840 PLGPSGDRGRPGP

-4867 VTGPVGPRGESG
+4867 ASGPVGPRGESGEDGRDGFGRPGLVGKKG

-4894 DFGSRGGPG
+4894 DSGSRGGPG
-4903 PKGNRGQRG
+4903 LKGNRGQRG

-4918 EPGQKGEG
+4918 DPGQKGEG
-4926 GFPGPYVSI
+4926 GFPGPYGQKGPRGPGVVQCDLVRNI
-4935 VYCVKNAC
+4935 KENCPCCY
-4943 VFSGAQEC
+4943 GAQEC

-4993 CPRGARVAVVTYNN
+4993 CPRGVRVAVVTYNN
-5007 EVMTEIR
+5007 EVVTEIR

-5037 KERSLESAMHFVARN
+5037 KERSLESAMNFVARN

-5115 GLAQVL
+5115 ELAQVL
-5121 VLPSGPAQFNQTIKK
+5121 VLPYGPAQFNQTIKK

-5156 PPQTTRDRRSPT
+5156 LPQTTRDRRSPT

-5195 YVSHIVNQLEIAS
+5195 YVSHIVDQLEIAS

-5218 VSVVQH
+5218 VSVIQH

-5232 RILPPAKVDVGL
+5232 RILPPAKVDIGL
-5244 TEYRSKEDIRTFLQ
+5244 MEYGSKEDIRNFLQ

-5263 LEGVRALG
+5263 LEGVRAMG

-5277 IEHVFEA
+5277 IEHVFET

-5300 EVMED
+5300 EVRED
-5305 EAERLQKIVV
+5305 EAETLQKIVV

-5343 EPTDVFFKRVE
+5343 EPTDVFFKRIE

-5370 LPKLVSGEYE
+5370 LPKLVSAENAFYLPPEISKNCDWFQSDQPWKGPFRHSHKHAKGKENQSVPVNKHKELEAAEIQAVNISATSMVFQWVSPDSKQDYHYEVIVKKLGDHSPVLRKNVTGTELFIEGLDSAQRYHIVITGYLGTDVKVTYKGIITTKKAEKKAAEATLIVNDDPLEKPETVEYVCQLQKEEGSCTKFVLKWYFDAQTSSCTRFWYGGCGGNENRFETQAECEKACASVMVNPGVMAAIGT